1 MKGKGAKTIKKVV
14 SIILALAMV
23 VTGVNYTPVSVNAA
37 DRISIQL
44 NGKTYTVEKT
54 SSSIVGYVMGTA
66 DNKDDVNARFVFQWD
81 ASTGPRQVTA
91 VVKQGEETKE
101 TLENQTNGFG
111 IYIKNIQNYEDGDYV
126 ITITDNNAGSTQQAT
141 VKLTVSTYA
150 SDKAPDYSGVT
161 VADNDWTELGT
172 GAEGEKWYI
181 SNSYFTALKGSG
193 FRQMVSKGSE
203 LTYIDKDNITVTG
216 PAIGFGIPSQ
226 ENFESAWV
234 NDTKLAIGDKF
245 FKSKTNVPDVLALS
259 QDLFKDGEISYI
271 TVRYKDG
278 TDKIIPVK
286 RDKISLKPDLVTYID
301 IMGENR
307 TVGSTINFKVTVKN
321 EGEGDAVL
329 TTRNDTETN
338 LVLKWTN
345 NKTEKDW
352 YITPISM
359 YKSKNSS
366 PVLEPGD
373 EISHTFEVTLTAE
386 MLTGS
391 YMVGGI
397 VKLEGGLD
405 ATINESNTANNQ
417 SEEKVITV
425 LPEVTLANN
434 DGTITAEADVKS
446 GVTNYKLT
454 YVSGGNTVTV
464 ESNELTIEEGKVK
477 YTFTKNTAPDNNTE
491 VTVLNSD
498 TGDKI
503 AVAKAFADLVITGV
517 ETDGVATVGNVTGL
531 KINVKNIGV
540 APATSTENN
549 RVYYLVEALS
559 DYAGDV
565 EITKAYVDVADGLAP
580 NETTTV
586 EGIEI
591 KPKAAKEIKMYAY
604 ADEHNAVAESDNGV
618 SDKNRYEFSIN
629 PTLSGTLKV
638 ENVGGVVT
646 ATWAKNEASDEPLGY
661 VLSYYSNGVLK
672 TIETGNTTTTSVIS
686 EKIDYKSTIT
696 IASKYSYGNTVFAQQ
711 VALPD
716 LKIKSVQLSGGVSEN
731 QSEIYKGKMFS
742 VKVTF
747 ENVGITEVPKSSGY
761 VTPDT
766 GAMPDYGKRI
776 MVSLDGTTNVAG
788 YDDVGKKQFV
798 SEGVWQ
804 GVDINSEHSVTFDR
818 LVSPLEGATEFTV
831 KVDSPSFTGTEA
843 EGFIS
848 ESDETNNSL
857 TVTKNTVKLVEGK
870 EMDWTKFKS
879 TDVNNLDENGNPYI
893 IINNGSDKRYLEY
906 KVLDASI
913 TDVDYADIMTDV
925 SAYSGQFIRFLINNR
940 LPMVKSTG
948 GTITSKMYFA
958 QVSSYTAEN
967 YTKDMDADINY
978 GTERK
983 VNDGVLQTW
992 DGNGYQLYTR
1002 SFAAG
1007 KYYIVKVVN
1016 NDGTY
1021 LTLGLR
1027 IPGDMGNWVKAKASD
1042 NSDPDKVP
1050 VVYHDK
1056 NHLIE
1061 GTIYYDGSDLGL
1073 AGMAVYNSDH
1083 LALTIDGTKKINTNG
1098 NSNNWKMTIAYAS
1111 VDDKGKF
1118 IEQIANDTLAH
1129 IGTDPGT
1136 VELLP
1141 REELYSTQ
1149 GENTILIKLPELMQE
1164 LPIHSEL
1171 GGEKGSEYY
1180 ILKVYYDTENHPDEY
1195 VPVPL
1200 RIVGNIPEIEG
1211 VNGLTAGKK
1220 GDALTVSWTNSIT
1233 QEADGYLYDVLIY
1246 TCDKDGINEKLVKTE
1261 EGVQAGSH
1269 TYENL
1274 VPSREIDNTNFKV
1287 KVVAHWCEQVTDAED
1302 AVVTVIANLPNP
1314 LPGED
1319 PDRRE
1324 DKWVLIDGEY
1334 YLPINDGKGNETMAE
1349 VWYYTDEN
1357 MDAVIGYNDKYITL
1371 NGNEK
1376 YFVGSNTQ
1384 LFVQNDDETG
1394 RKFVAKTIYD
1404 TVYKG
1409 QLQMDAYRMFS
1420 VYEGGPASDGFYY
1433 YTVKVRDGENTDN
1446 TYNFYFRVKVTDNP
1460 TKRDNSEEWKLVK
1473 GTGTLPVKFN
1483 YSYEKQSKD
1492 NDGNNVME
1500 TVNKSLEINGTIE
1513 FYDAPDKTN
1522 TYAVTG
1528 YNSYYMSLI
1537 GKNDVYAG
1545 TNKGTNSVSM
1555 EIVNTGTEDNSSLIN
1570 TDSKGNIP
1578 AAELTYAQSEVYDS
1592 LYPGETQINA
1602 PTVFTVTNPTT
1613 YFMLKITGTAEDG
1626 TVTTKYLPI
1635 RITVN
1640 TGNVK
1645 LEGYQINTN
1654 TAKGAVSEFNPSYRV
1669 MSSADQVILGSD
1681 NKLHGVKGFGT
1692 IYGLKSRV
1700 ASASDMTVDSAN
1712 KNVYTYEATSMGIY
1726 ETGLFGMSNIKT
1738 EDTKRTY
1745 WALTFKH
1752 LNYSYAAL
1760 VSNYVLRAYAILDN
1774 GEIVYDNDSFGFGE
1788 SDVNIYNIATNLYE
1802 GKKMPNKAAHE
1813 FLFNNVISIVDI
1825 NNHIS
1830 QIGMAMLTNA
1840 GNENYTTVN
1849 NVYHDLFD
1857 YARGQEAYSGADE
1870 YTNRQTTGF
1879 VARSEVGS
1887 ESSLLQIL
1895 NTKTGTTYSN
1905 LIDWIAGE
1913 TTGLIHEKVV
1923 FTNNTVM
1930 N

>member
-44 NGKTYTVEKT
+44 NGKTYTVEST

-66 DNKDDVNARFVFQWD
+66 DNTSDVNARFVFQWD

-181 SNSYFTALKGSG
+181 SNSYFTALAGSG

-286 RDKISLKPDLVTYID
+286 RDKILLKPEV
-301 IMGENR
+301 
-307 TVGSTINFKVTVKN
+307 
-321 EGEGDAVL
+321 VL
-329 TTRNDTETN
+329 T
-338 LVLKWTN
+338 N
-345 NKTEKDW
+345 N
-352 YITPISM
+352 S
-359 YKSKNSS
+359 
-366 PVLEPGD
+366 
-373 EISHTFEVTLTAE
+373 
-386 MLTGS
+386 
-391 YMVGGI
+391 
-397 VKLEGGLD
+397 
-405 ATINESNTANNQ
+405 
-417 SEEKVITV
+417 
-425 LPEVTLANN
+425 
-434 DGTITAEADVKS
+434 GTITAEADVKS

-559 DYAGDV
+559 DYVGDV

-629 PTLSGTLKV
+629 PTLPGTLKV

-672 TIETGNTTTTSVIS
+672 KIETGNTTTTSVIR

-696 IASKYSYGNTVFAQQ
+696 IASKYSDGNAVFAQQ

-716 LKIKSVQLSGGVSEN
+716 LKIKSVQLSGGVSED
-731 QSEIYKGKMFS
+731 QAEIYKGKMFS

-747 ENVGITEVPKSSGY
+747 ENVGITEVPKSG
-761 VTPDT
+761 PDVNL
-766 GAMPDYGKRI
+766 DYGKWI

-788 YDDVGKKQFV
+788 YDDAGKTQFV

-804 GVDINSEHSVTFDR
+804 GVGINGEHSVTFDR
-818 LVSPLEGATEFTV
+818 LVSPLAGVTKFTV

-857 TVTKNTVKLVEGK
+857 TVTKNTVKPVEGK

-925 SAYSGQFIRFLINNR
+925 SAYSGQFIRFLINNG

-1129 IGTDPGT
+1129 IGTNPGT

-1409 QLQMDAYRMFS
+1409 QLQMDAYKMFS

-1460 TKRDNSEEWKLVK
+1460 TKRDNSEEWKLIK

-1492 NDGNNVME
+1492 NDGNTVME

-1578 AAELTYAQSEVYDS
+1578 AAGLSYAPSEVYDS

-1613 YFMLKITGTAEDG
+1613 YFMLKITGTAEGG

-1726 ETGLFGMSNIKT
+1726 ETGLFGKSNIKT

-1879 VARSEVGS
+1879 VARREVGS
-1887 ESSLLQIL
+1887 ESSLLQTL
-1895 NTKTGTTYSN
+1895 NTKTGTIYSN
-1905 LIDWIAGE
+1905 LFDWIAGE
-1913 TTGLIHEKVV
+1913 TTGLIHKKVV

>member
-44 NGKTYTVEKT
+44 NGKTYTVEIT

-66 DNKDDVNARFVFQWD
+66 DNTSDVNARFVFQWD
-81 ASTGPRQVTA
+81 ASTGPDKVTA

-101 TLENQTNGFG
+101 TLENQSNGFG

-181 SNSYFTALKGSG
+181 SNSYFKALAGTG

-226 ENFESAWV
+226 EKFESAWV

-245 FKSKTNVPDVLALS
+245 FKSNTNYPDVLALS

-286 RDKISLKPDLVTYID
+286 RDKILLKPEV
-301 IMGENR
+301 
-307 TVGSTINFKVTVKN
+307 
-321 EGEGDAVL
+321 VL
-329 TTRNDTETN
+329 T
-338 LVLKWTN
+338 N
-345 NKTEKDW
+345 N
-352 YITPISM
+352 S
-359 YKSKNSS
+359 
-366 PVLEPGD
+366 
-373 EISHTFEVTLTAE
+373 
-386 MLTGS
+386 
-391 YMVGGI
+391 
-397 VKLEGGLD
+397 
-405 ATINESNTANNQ
+405 
-417 SEEKVITV
+417 
-425 LPEVTLANN
+425 
-434 DGTITAEADVKS
+434 GTITAEADVKS

-618 SDKNRYEFSIN
+618 FDKNRYEFSIN

-672 TIETGNTTTTSVIS
+672 TIETGSTTTTSVIS

-788 YDDVGKKQFV
+788 YDDVGKTQFV

-804 GVDINSEHSVTFDR
+804 GVNINSEHSVTFDR

-857 TVTKNTVKLVEGK
+857 TVTKNTVKPVEGK

-925 SAYSGQFIRFLINNR
+925 SAYSGQFIRFLINNG

-992 DGNGYQLYTR
+992 DGNGYQLHTR

-1016 NDGTY
+1016 DDGTY

-1073 AGMAVYNSDH
+1073 AGMAVYNSNH
-1083 LALTIDGTKKINTNG
+1083 LALTTDGTKKINTNG
-1098 NSNNWKMTIAYAS
+1098 NNWKMTIAYAS

-1129 IGTDPGT
+1129 IGTNPGT

-1141 REELYSTQ
+1141 SKELYSTQ
-1149 GENTILIKLPELMQE
+1149 GENTIHIKLPELMQE
-1164 LPIHSEL
+1164 LPIHGEL
-1171 GGEKGSEYY
+1171 GGEKDSEYY

-1261 EGVQAGSH
+1261 KGVQAGSH

-1287 KVVAHWCEQVTDAED
+1287 KVVAHWCEQATDAED
-1302 AVVTVIANLPNP
+1302 AVVTVISNLPNP

-1334 YLPINDGKGNETMAE
+1334 YLPINNGKGNETRAE

-1460 TKRDNSEEWKLVK
+1460 AKRDNNEEWKLIK

-1492 NDGNNVME
+1492 NDGNTVME

-1570 TDSKGNIP
+1570 TDSEGNIP
-1578 AAELTYAQSEVYDS
+1578 AAELSYASSEVYDS

-1830 QIGMAMLTNA
+1830 QIGMAMLTKA

-1905 LIDWIAGE
+1905 LIDWIAGK

>member
-1 MKGKGAKTIKKVV
+1 
-14 SIILALAMV
+14 
-23 VTGVNYTPVSVNAA
+23 
-37 DRISIQL
+37 
-44 NGKTYTVEKT
+44 
-54 SSSIVGYVMGTA
+54 
-66 DNKDDVNARFVFQWD
+66 
-81 ASTGPRQVTA
+81 
-91 VVKQGEETKE
+91 
-101 TLENQTNGFG
+101 
-111 IYIKNIQNYEDGDYV
+111 
-126 ITITDNNAGSTQQAT
+126 
-141 VKLTVSTYA
+141 
-150 SDKAPDYSGVT
+150 
-161 VADNDWTELGT
+161 
-172 GAEGEKWYI
+172 
-181 SNSYFTALKGSG
+181 
-193 FRQMVSKGSE
+193 MVSKGSE

-286 RDKISLKPDLVTYID
+286 RDKILLKPEV
-301 IMGENR
+301 
-307 TVGSTINFKVTVKN
+307 
-321 EGEGDAVL
+321 VL
-329 TTRNDTETN
+329 T
-338 LVLKWTN
+338 N
-345 NKTEKDW
+345 N
-352 YITPISM
+352 S
-359 YKSKNSS
+359 
-366 PVLEPGD
+366 
-373 EISHTFEVTLTAE
+373 
-386 MLTGS
+386 
-391 YMVGGI
+391 
-397 VKLEGGLD
+397 
-405 ATINESNTANNQ
+405 
-417 SEEKVITV
+417 
-425 LPEVTLANN
+425 
-434 DGTITAEADVKS
+434 GTITAEADVKS
-446 GVTNYKLT
+446 GVTNYKFT

-646 ATWAKNEASDEPLGY
+646 AIWAKNEASDEPLGY

-672 TIETGNTTTTSVIS
+672 TIETGSTTTTSVIS

-788 YDDVGKKQFV
+788 YDDVGKTQFV

-804 GVDINSEHSVTFDR
+804 GVNINSEHSVTFDR

-857 TVTKNTVKLVEGK
+857 TVTKNTVKPVEGK

-925 SAYSGQFIRFLINNR
+925 SAYGGQFIKFLINNG

-992 DGNGYQLYTR
+992 DGNGYQLHTR

-1016 NDGTY
+1016 DDGTY

-1027 IPGDMGNWVKAKASD
+1027 IPGDMGNWVKAKARD

-1073 AGMAVYNSDH
+1073 AGMAVYNSNH
-1083 LALTIDGTKKINTNG
+1083 LALTTDGTKKINTNG
-1098 NSNNWKMTIAYAS
+1098 NWKMTIAYAS

-1118 IEQIANDTLAH
+1118 IEKIAKDTLDH
-1129 IGTDPGT
+1129 IGKDPGT
-1136 VELLP
+1136 VELSP
-1141 REELYSTQ
+1141 REEIYSTE
-1149 GENTILIKLPELMQE
+1149 GKNTILIKLPELMQE

-1171 GGEKGSEYY
+1171 GGEKDSEYY
-1180 ILKVYYDTENHPDEY
+1180 ILKVYYDTENHPDKY

-1200 RIVGNIPEIEG
+1200 KIVGNIPEIEG

-1287 KVVAHWCEQVTDAED
+1287 KVVVHWCEQVTDAED
-1302 AVVTVIANLPNP
+1302 AVVTVISNLPNP

-1334 YLPINDGKGNETMAE
+1334 YLPINNGKGNETRAE

-1409 QLQMDAYRMFS
+1409 QLQMDAYKMFS

-1460 TKRDNSEEWKLVK
+1460 TKRDNSEEWKLIK

-1492 NDGNNVME
+1492 NDGNTVME

-1578 AAELTYAQSEVYDS
+1578 AAELSYASSKVYDS

-1830 QIGMAMLTNA
+1830 QIGMAMLTKA

-1905 LIDWIAGE
+1905 LIDWIAGK

>member
-44 NGKTYTVEKT
+44 NGKTYTVEIT

-66 DNKDDVNARFVFQWD
+66 DNTSDVNARFVFQWD
-81 ASTGPRQVTA
+81 ASTGPDKVTA

-101 TLENQTNGFG
+101 TLENQSNGFG

-181 SNSYFTALKGSG
+181 SNSYFKALAGTG

-226 ENFESAWV
+226 EKFESAWV

-245 FKSKTNVPDVLALS
+245 FKSNTNYPDVLALS

-286 RDKISLKPDLVTYID
+286 RDKILLKPEV
-301 IMGENR
+301 
-307 TVGSTINFKVTVKN
+307 
-321 EGEGDAVL
+321 VL
-329 TTRNDTETN
+329 T
-338 LVLKWTN
+338 N
-345 NKTEKDW
+345 N
-352 YITPISM
+352 S
-359 YKSKNSS
+359 
-366 PVLEPGD
+366 
-373 EISHTFEVTLTAE
+373 
-386 MLTGS
+386 
-391 YMVGGI
+391 
-397 VKLEGGLD
+397 
-405 ATINESNTANNQ
+405 
-417 SEEKVITV
+417 
-425 LPEVTLANN
+425 
-434 DGTITAEADVKS
+434 GTITAEADVKS

-477 YTFTKNTAPDNNTE
+477 YIFTKNTAPDNNTE

-672 TIETGNTTTTSVIS
+672 TIETGSTTTTSVIS

-788 YDDVGKKQFV
+788 YDDVGKTQFV

-804 GVDINSEHSVTFDR
+804 GVNINSEHSVTFDR

-857 TVTKNTVKLVEGK
+857 TVTKNTVKPVEGK

-925 SAYSGQFIRFLINNR
+925 SAYGGQFIKFLINNG

-978 GTERK
+978 GIERK

-992 DGNGYQLYTR
+992 DGNGYQLHTR

-1016 NDGTY
+1016 DDGTY

-1027 IPGDMGNWVKAKASD
+1027 IPGDMGNWVKAKARD

-1073 AGMAVYNSDH
+1073 AGMAVYNSNH
-1083 LALTIDGTKKINTNG
+1083 LALTTDGTKKINTNG
-1098 NSNNWKMTIAYAS
+1098 NWKMTIAYAS

-1118 IEQIANDTLAH
+1118 IEKIAKDTLDH
-1129 IGTDPGT
+1129 IGKDPGT
-1136 VELLP
+1136 VELSP
-1141 REELYSTQ
+1141 REEIYSTE
-1149 GENTILIKLPELMQE
+1149 GKNTILIKLPELMQE

-1171 GGEKGSEYY
+1171 GGEKDSEYY
-1180 ILKVYYDTENHPDEY
+1180 ILKVYYDTENHPDKY

-1200 RIVGNIPEIEG
+1200 KIVGNIPEIEG

-1302 AVVTVIANLPNP
+1302 AVVTVISNLPNP

-1334 YLPINDGKGNETMAE
+1334 YLPINNGKGNETRAE

-1384 LFVQNDDETG
+1384 LFVQNDDETD

-1409 QLQMDAYRMFS
+1409 QLQMDAYKMFS

-1460 TKRDNSEEWKLVK
+1460 TKRDNSEEWKLIK

-1492 NDGNNVME
+1492 NDGNTVME

-1578 AAELTYAQSEVYDS
+1578 AAELSYASSKVYDS

-1726 ETGLFGMSNIKT
+1726 ETGLFGKSNIKT

-1830 QIGMAMLTNA
+1830 QIGMEMLTKA

-1879 VARSEVGS
+1879 VARKEVGS

-1895 NTKTGTTYSN
+1895 NTKTKTTYSN
-1905 LIDWIAGE
+1905 LIDWIAGK

>member
-14 SIILALAMV
+14 SIIWALAMV

-44 NGKTYTVEKT
+44 NGKTYTVERT

-66 DNKDDVNARFVFQWD
+66 DKTDDVNARFVFQWD
-81 ASTGPRQVTA
+81 ASTGPDKVTA

-101 TLENQTNGFG
+101 TLENLTNGFG

-126 ITITDNNAGSTQQAT
+126 ITITDNNAESTQQAI
-141 VKLTVSTYA
+141 VKLTVSTDA

-161 VADNDWTELGT
+161 VADNDWIELGT
-172 GAEGEKWYI
+172 GGEGEKWYI
-181 SNSYFTALKGSG
+181 SNSYFTALAGTG
-193 FRQMVSKGSE
+193 FKQMVSKGSE

-216 PAIGFGIPSQ
+216 PAIGFGIPSY
-226 ENFESAWV
+226 EKFESAWV

-245 FKSKTNVPDVLALS
+245 FKSKTNYPDVLALS

-286 RDKISLKPDLVTYID
+286 RDKILLKL
-301 IMGENR
+301 
-307 TVGSTINFKVTVKN
+307 VGS
-321 EGEGDAVL
+321 
-329 TTRNDTETN
+329 
-338 LVLKWTN
+338 
-345 NKTEKDW
+345 
-352 YITPISM
+352 
-359 YKSKNSS
+359 
-366 PVLEPGD
+366 
-373 EISHTFEVTLTAE
+373 
-386 MLTGS
+386 
-391 YMVGGI
+391 
-397 VKLEGGLD
+397 
-405 ATINESNTANNQ
+405 
-417 SEEKVITV
+417 
-425 LPEVTLANN
+425 
-434 DGTITAEADVKS
+434 
-446 GVTNYKLT
+446 
-454 YVSGGNTVTV
+454 
-464 ESNELTIEEGKVK
+464 
-477 YTFTKNTAPDNNTE
+477 
-491 VTVLNSD
+491 
-498 TGDKI
+498 
-503 AVAKAFADLVITGV
+503 
-517 ETDGVATVGNVTGL
+517 
-531 KINVKNIGV
+531 
-540 APATSTENN
+540 
-549 RVYYLVEALS
+549 
-559 DYAGDV
+559 
-565 EITKAYVDVADGLAP
+565 
-580 NETTTV
+580 
-586 EGIEI
+586 
-591 KPKAAKEIKMYAY
+591 
-604 ADEHNAVAESDNGV
+604 
-618 SDKNRYEFSIN
+618 
-629 PTLSGTLKV
+629 
-638 ENVGGVVT
+638 
-646 ATWAKNEASDEPLGY
+646 
-661 VLSYYSNGVLK
+661 
-672 TIETGNTTTTSVIS
+672 
-686 EKIDYKSTIT
+686 
-696 IASKYSYGNTVFAQQ
+696 
-711 VALPD
+711 
-716 LKIKSVQLSGGVSEN
+716 
-731 QSEIYKGKMFS
+731 
-742 VKVTF
+742 
-747 ENVGITEVPKSSGY
+747 
-761 VTPDT
+761 
-766 GAMPDYGKRI
+766 
-776 MVSLDGTTNVAG
+776 
-788 YDDVGKKQFV
+788 
-798 SEGVWQ
+798 
-804 GVDINSEHSVTFDR
+804 
-818 LVSPLEGATEFTV
+818 
-831 KVDSPSFTGTEA
+831 
-843 EGFIS
+843 
-848 ESDETNNSL
+848 
-857 TVTKNTVKLVEGK
+857 K

-925 SAYSGQFIRFLINNR
+925 SAYGGQFIKFLINNG

-992 DGNGYQLYTR
+992 DGNVYQLHTR

-1016 NDGTY
+1016 DDGTY

-1027 IPGDMGNWVKAKASD
+1027 IPGDMGNWVKAKARD

-1073 AGMAVYNSDH
+1073 AGMAVYNSNH
-1083 LALTIDGTKKINTNG
+1083 LALTTDGTKKINTNG
-1098 NSNNWKMTIAYAS
+1098 NWKMTIAYAS

-1118 IEQIANDTLAH
+1118 IEKIAKDTLDH
-1129 IGTDPGT
+1129 IGKDPGT
-1136 VELLP
+1136 VELSP
-1141 REELYSTQ
+1141 REEIYSTE
-1149 GENTILIKLPELMQE
+1149 GKNTILIKLPELMQE

-1171 GGEKGSEYY
+1171 GGEKDSEYY
-1180 ILKVYYDTENHPDEY
+1180 ILKVYYDTENHPDKY

-1200 RIVGNIPEIEG
+1200 KIVGNIPEIEG

-1302 AVVTVIANLPNP
+1302 AVVTVISNLPNP

-1334 YLPINDGKGNETMAE
+1334 YLPINNGKGNETRAE

-1409 QLQMDAYRMFS
+1409 QLQMDAYKMFS

-1460 TKRDNSEEWKLVK
+1460 TKRDNSEEWKFIK
-1473 GTGTLPVKFN
+1473 GTDTLPVKFK

-1492 NDGNNVME
+1492 NDGNTVME

-1570 TDSKGNIP
+1570 TDSEGNIP
-1578 AAELTYAQSEVYDS
+1578 AAELSYASSEVYDS

-1613 YFMLKITGTAEDG
+1613 YFMLKITGTAENG

-1830 QIGMAMLTNA
+1830 QIGMAMLTKA

-1895 NTKTGTTYSN
+1895 NTKTETTYSN

>member
-286 RDKISLKPDLVTYID
+286 RDKILLKPEV
-301 IMGENR
+301 
-307 TVGSTINFKVTVKN
+307 
-321 EGEGDAVL
+321 VL
-329 TTRNDTETN
+329 T
-338 LVLKWTN
+338 N
-345 NKTEKDW
+345 N
-352 YITPISM
+352 S
-359 YKSKNSS
+359 
-366 PVLEPGD
+366 
-373 EISHTFEVTLTAE
+373 
-386 MLTGS
+386 
-391 YMVGGI
+391 
-397 VKLEGGLD
+397 
-405 ATINESNTANNQ
+405 
-417 SEEKVITV
+417 
-425 LPEVTLANN
+425 
-434 DGTITAEADVKS
+434 GTITAEADVES

-517 ETDGVATVGNVTGL
+517 ETDGVAIVGNVTGL

-591 KPKAAKEIKMYAY
+591 KPTAAKEIKMYAY

-629 PTLSGTLKV
+629 PTLPGTLKV

-672 TIETGNTTTTSVIS
+672 KIETGNTTTTSVIR

-696 IASKYSYGNTVFAQQ
+696 IASKYSDGNAVFAQQ

-716 LKIKSVQLSGGVSEN
+716 LKIKSVQLSGGVSED
-731 QSEIYKGKMFS
+731 QAEIYKGKMFS

-747 ENVGITEVPKSSGY
+747 ENVGITEVPKSG
-761 VTPDT
+761 PDVNL
-766 GAMPDYGKRI
+766 DYGKWI

-788 YDDVGKKQFV
+788 YDDAGKTQFV

-804 GVDINSEHSVTFDR
+804 GVGINGEHSVTFDR
-818 LVSPLEGATEFTV
+818 LVSPLAGVTKFTV

-857 TVTKNTVKLVEGK
+857 TVTKNTVKPVEGK

-925 SAYSGQFIRFLINNR
+925 SAYSGQFIRFLINNG

-967 YTKDMDADINY
+967 YTRDMDADINY

-1409 QLQMDAYRMFS
+1409 QLQMDAYKMFS

-1578 AAELTYAQSEVYDS
+1578 AAGLSYAQSEVYDS

-1613 YFMLKITGTAEDG
+1613 YFMLKITGTAENG

-1879 VARSEVGS
+1879 VARREVGS

-1895 NTKTGTTYSN
+1895 NTKTGTIYSN
-1905 LIDWIAGE
+1905 LFDWIAGE

>member
-1 MKGKGAKTIKKVV
+1 M
-14 SIILALAMV
+14 
-23 VTGVNYTPVSVNAA
+23 N
-37 DRISIQL
+37 
-44 NGKTYTVEKT
+44 
-54 SSSIVGYVMGTA
+54 
-66 DNKDDVNARFVFQWD
+66 
-81 ASTGPRQVTA
+81 
-91 VVKQGEETKE
+91 
-101 TLENQTNGFG
+101 
-111 IYIKNIQNYEDGDYV
+111 
-126 ITITDNNAGSTQQAT
+126 
-141 VKLTVSTYA
+141 
-150 SDKAPDYSGVT
+150 
-161 VADNDWTELGT
+161 
-172 GAEGEKWYI
+172 
-181 SNSYFTALKGSG
+181 
-193 FRQMVSKGSE
+193 
-203 LTYIDKDNITVTG
+203 
-216 PAIGFGIPSQ
+216 
-226 ENFESAWV
+226 
-234 NDTKLAIGDKF
+234 TKLAIGDKF

-286 RDKISLKPDLVTYID
+286 RDKILLKPEV
-301 IMGENR
+301 
-307 TVGSTINFKVTVKN
+307 
-321 EGEGDAVL
+321 VL
-329 TTRNDTETN
+329 T
-338 LVLKWTN
+338 N
-345 NKTEKDW
+345 N
-352 YITPISM
+352 S
-359 YKSKNSS
+359 
-366 PVLEPGD
+366 
-373 EISHTFEVTLTAE
+373 
-386 MLTGS
+386 
-391 YMVGGI
+391 
-397 VKLEGGLD
+397 
-405 ATINESNTANNQ
+405 
-417 SEEKVITV
+417 
-425 LPEVTLANN
+425 
-434 DGTITAEADVKS
+434 GTITAEADVES

-517 ETDGVATVGNVTGL
+517 ETDGVAIVGNVTGL

-591 KPKAAKEIKMYAY
+591 KPTAAKEIKMYAY

-629 PTLSGTLKV
+629 PTLPGTLKV

-672 TIETGNTTTTSVIS
+672 KIETGNTTTTSVIR

-696 IASKYSYGNTVFAQQ
+696 IASKYSDGNAVFAQQ

-716 LKIKSVQLSGGVSEN
+716 LKIKSVQLSGGVSED
-731 QSEIYKGKMFS
+731 QAEIYKGKMFS

-747 ENVGITEVPKSSGY
+747 ENVGITEVPKSG
-761 VTPDT
+761 PDVNL
-766 GAMPDYGKRI
+766 DYGKWI

-788 YDDVGKKQFV
+788 YDDAGKTQFV

-804 GVDINSEHSVTFDR
+804 GVGINGEHSVTFDR
-818 LVSPLEGATEFTV
+818 LVSPLAGVTKFTV

-857 TVTKNTVKLVEGK
+857 TVTKNTVKPVEGK

-925 SAYSGQFIRFLINNR
+925 SAYSGQFIRFLINNG

-967 YTKDMDADINY
+967 YTRDMDADINY

-1409 QLQMDAYRMFS
+1409 QLQMDAYKMFS

-1578 AAELTYAQSEVYDS
+1578 AAGLSYAQSEVYDS

-1613 YFMLKITGTAEDG
+1613 YFMLKITGTAENG

-1879 VARSEVGS
+1879 VARREVGS

-1895 NTKTGTTYSN
+1895 NTKTGTIYSN
-1905 LIDWIAGE
+1905 LFDWIAGE

>member
-81 ASTGPRQVTA
+81 ASTGPDKVTA

-101 TLENQTNGFG
+101 TLENQPNGFG

-141 VKLTVSTYA
+141 VKLTVSTYV

-181 SNSYFTALKGSG
+181 SNSYFTALAGSE

-278 TDKIIPVK
+278 TDKFIPVK
-286 RDKISLKPDLVTYID
+286 RDKILLKPEV
-301 IMGENR
+301 
-307 TVGSTINFKVTVKN
+307 
-321 EGEGDAVL
+321 VL
-329 TTRNDTETN
+329 T
-338 LVLKWTN
+338 N
-345 NKTEKDW
+345 N
-352 YITPISM
+352 S
-359 YKSKNSS
+359 
-366 PVLEPGD
+366 
-373 EISHTFEVTLTAE
+373 
-386 MLTGS
+386 
-391 YMVGGI
+391 
-397 VKLEGGLD
+397 
-405 ATINESNTANNQ
+405 
-417 SEEKVITV
+417 
-425 LPEVTLANN
+425 
-434 DGTITAEADVKS
+434 GTITAEADVKS

-672 TIETGNTTTTSVIS
+672 TIETGSTTTTSVIS

-788 YDDVGKKQFV
+788 YDDVGKTQFV

-804 GVDINSEHSVTFDR
+804 GVNINSEHSVTFDR

-857 TVTKNTVKLVEGK
+857 TVTKNTVKPVEGK

-925 SAYSGQFIRFLINNR
+925 SAYSGQFIRFLINNG

-992 DGNGYQLYTR
+992 DGNGYQLHTR

-1016 NDGTY
+1016 DDGTY

-1073 AGMAVYNSDH
+1073 AGMAVYNGNH
-1083 LALTIDGTKKINTNG
+1083 LALTTDGTKKINTNG
-1098 NSNNWKMTIAYAS
+1098 NNWKMTIAYAS

-1129 IGTDPGT
+1129 IGTNPGT

-1141 REELYSTQ
+1141 SKELYSTQ
-1149 GENTILIKLPELMQE
+1149 GENTIHIKLPELMQE
-1164 LPIHSEL
+1164 LPIHGEL
-1171 GGEKGSEYY
+1171 GGEKDSEYY

-1261 EGVQAGSH
+1261 KGVQAGSH

-1287 KVVAHWCEQVTDAED
+1287 KVVAHWCEQATDAED
-1302 AVVTVIANLPNP
+1302 AVVTVISNLPNP

-1334 YLPINDGKGNETMAE
+1334 YLPINNGKGNETRAE

-1460 TKRDNSEEWKLVK
+1460 TKRDNNEEWKLIK

-1492 NDGNNVME
+1492 NDGNTVME

-1570 TDSKGNIP
+1570 TDSEGNIP
-1578 AAELTYAQSEVYDS
+1578 AAGLSYASSEVYDS

-1613 YFMLKITGTAEDG
+1613 YFMLKITGTAENG

-1830 QIGMAMLTNA
+1830 QIGMAMLTKA

-1905 LIDWIAGE
+1905 LIDWIAGK

>member
-14 SIILALAMV
+14 SIIWALAMV

-44 NGKTYTVEKT
+44 NGKTYTVERT

-66 DNKDDVNARFVFQWD
+66 DKTDDVNARFVFQWD
-81 ASTGPRQVTA
+81 ASTGPDKVTA

-101 TLENQTNGFG
+101 TLENLTNGFG

-126 ITITDNNAGSTQQAT
+126 ITITDNNAESTQQAI
-141 VKLTVSTYA
+141 VKLTVSTDA

-161 VADNDWTELGT
+161 VADNDWIELGT
-172 GAEGEKWYI
+172 GGEGEKWYI
-181 SNSYFTALKGSG
+181 SNSYFTALAGTG
-193 FRQMVSKGSE
+193 FKQMVSKGSE

-216 PAIGFGIPSQ
+216 PAIGFGIPSY
-226 ENFESAWV
+226 EKFESAWV

-245 FKSKTNVPDVLALS
+245 FKSKTNYPDVLALS

-286 RDKISLKPDLVTYID
+286 RDKILLKPEV
-301 IMGENR
+301 
-307 TVGSTINFKVTVKN
+307 
-321 EGEGDAVL
+321 VL
-329 TTRNDTETN
+329 T
-338 LVLKWTN
+338 N
-345 NKTEKDW
+345 N
-352 YITPISM
+352 S
-359 YKSKNSS
+359 
-366 PVLEPGD
+366 
-373 EISHTFEVTLTAE
+373 
-386 MLTGS
+386 
-391 YMVGGI
+391 
-397 VKLEGGLD
+397 
-405 ATINESNTANNQ
+405 
-417 SEEKVITV
+417 
-425 LPEVTLANN
+425 
-434 DGTITAEADVKS
+434 GTITAEADVKS

-549 RVYYLVEALS
+549 RVYYLVKALS

-672 TIETGNTTTTSVIS
+672 TIETGSTTTTSVIS

-788 YDDVGKKQFV
+788 YDDVGKTQFV

-804 GVDINSEHSVTFDR
+804 GVNINSEHSVTFDR

-857 TVTKNTVKLVEGK
+857 TVTKNTVKPVEGK

-925 SAYSGQFIRFLINNR
+925 SAYGGQFIKFLINNG

-992 DGNGYQLYTR
+992 DGNGYQLHTR

-1016 NDGTY
+1016 DDGTY

-1027 IPGDMGNWVKAKASD
+1027 IPGDMGNWVKAKARD

-1073 AGMAVYNSDH
+1073 AGMAVYNSNH
-1083 LALTIDGTKKINTNG
+1083 LALTTDGTKKINTNG
-1098 NSNNWKMTIAYAS
+1098 NWKMTIAYAS

-1118 IEQIANDTLAH
+1118 IEKIAKDTLDH
-1129 IGTDPGT
+1129 IGKDPGT
-1136 VELLP
+1136 VELSP
-1141 REELYSTQ
+1141 REEIYSTQ

-1171 GGEKGSEYY
+1171 GGEKDSEYY
-1180 ILKVYYDTENHPDEY
+1180 ILKVYYDTENHLDEY

-1269 TYENL
+1269 AYENL

-1302 AVVTVIANLPNP
+1302 AVVTVISNLPNP

-1394 RKFVAKTIYD
+1394 REFVAKTIYD

-1460 TKRDNSEEWKLVK
+1460 TKRDNSEEWKLIK
-1473 GTGTLPVKFN
+1473 GTDTLPVKFN

-1492 NDGNNVME
+1492 NDGNTVME

-1570 TDSKGNIP
+1570 TDSEGNIP
-1578 AAELTYAQSEVYDS
+1578 AAGLSYAPSEVYDS

-1626 TVTTKYLPI
+1626 TVTIKYLPI

-1700 ASASDMTVDSAN
+1700 ASTSDMTVDSAN

-1726 ETGLFGMSNIKT
+1726 ETGLFGKSNIKT

-1830 QIGMAMLTNA
+1830 QIGMAMLTKA

-1879 VARSEVGS
+1879 VARREVGS

>member
-81 ASTGPRQVTA
+81 ASTGPDKVTA

-101 TLENQTNGFG
+101 TLENQPNGFG

-141 VKLTVSTYA
+141 VKLTVSTYV

-181 SNSYFTALKGSG
+181 SNSYFTALAGSG

-286 RDKISLKPDLVTYID
+286 RDKILLKPEV
-301 IMGENR
+301 
-307 TVGSTINFKVTVKN
+307 
-321 EGEGDAVL
+321 VL
-329 TTRNDTETN
+329 T
-338 LVLKWTN
+338 N
-345 NKTEKDW
+345 N
-352 YITPISM
+352 S
-359 YKSKNSS
+359 
-366 PVLEPGD
+366 
-373 EISHTFEVTLTAE
+373 
-386 MLTGS
+386 
-391 YMVGGI
+391 
-397 VKLEGGLD
+397 
-405 ATINESNTANNQ
+405 
-417 SEEKVITV
+417 
-425 LPEVTLANN
+425 
-434 DGTITAEADVKS
+434 GTITAEADVKS

-672 TIETGNTTTTSVIS
+672 TIETGSTTTTSVIS

-788 YDDVGKKQFV
+788 YDDVGKTQFV

-804 GVDINSEHSVTFDR
+804 GVNINSEHSVTFDR

-857 TVTKNTVKLVEGK
+857 TVTKNTVKPVEGK

-925 SAYSGQFIRFLINNR
+925 SAYSGQFIRFLINNG

-992 DGNGYQLYTR
+992 DGNGYQLHTR

-1016 NDGTY
+1016 DDGTY

-1073 AGMAVYNSDH
+1073 AGMAVYNSNH
-1083 LALTIDGTKKINTNG
+1083 LALTTDGTKKINTNG
-1098 NSNNWKMTIAYAS
+1098 NNWKMTIAYAS

-1118 IEQIANDTLAH
+1118 IEKIANDTLAH
-1129 IGTDPGT
+1129 IGTNPGT

-1141 REELYSTQ
+1141 SKELYSTQ
-1149 GENTILIKLPELMQE
+1149 GENTIHIKLPELMQE
-1164 LPIHSEL
+1164 LPIHGEL
-1171 GGEKGSEYY
+1171 GGEKDSEYY

-1261 EGVQAGSH
+1261 KGVQAGSH

-1287 KVVAHWCEQVTDAED
+1287 KVVAHWCEQATDAED
-1302 AVVTVIANLPNP
+1302 AVVTVISNLPNP

-1334 YLPINDGKGNETMAE
+1334 YLPINNGKGNETRAE

-1460 TKRDNSEEWKLVK
+1460 AKRDNNEEWKLIK

-1492 NDGNNVME
+1492 NDGNTVME

-1570 TDSKGNIP
+1570 TDSEGNIP
-1578 AAELTYAQSEVYDS
+1578 AAELSYASSEVYDS

-1830 QIGMAMLTNA
+1830 QIGMAMLTKA

-1905 LIDWIAGE
+1905 LIDWIAGK

>member
-14 SIILALAMV
+14 SIIWALAMV

-44 NGKTYTVEKT
+44 NGKTYTVERT

-66 DNKDDVNARFVFQWD
+66 DKTDDVNARFVFQWD
-81 ASTGPRQVTA
+81 ASTGPDKVTA

-101 TLENQTNGFG
+101 TLENLTNGFG

-126 ITITDNNAGSTQQAT
+126 ITITDNNAESTQQAI
-141 VKLTVSTYA
+141 VKLTVSTDA

-161 VADNDWTELGT
+161 VADNDWIELGT
-172 GAEGEKWYI
+172 GGEGEKWYI
-181 SNSYFTALKGSG
+181 SNSYFTALAGTG
-193 FRQMVSKGSE
+193 FKQMVSKGSE

-216 PAIGFGIPSQ
+216 PAIGFGIPSY
-226 ENFESAWV
+226 EKFESAWV

-245 FKSKTNVPDVLALS
+245 FKSKTNYPDVLALS

-286 RDKISLKPDLVTYID
+286 RDKILLKPEV
-301 IMGENR
+301 
-307 TVGSTINFKVTVKN
+307 
-321 EGEGDAVL
+321 VL
-329 TTRNDTETN
+329 T
-338 LVLKWTN
+338 N
-345 NKTEKDW
+345 N
-352 YITPISM
+352 S
-359 YKSKNSS
+359 
-366 PVLEPGD
+366 
-373 EISHTFEVTLTAE
+373 
-386 MLTGS
+386 
-391 YMVGGI
+391 
-397 VKLEGGLD
+397 
-405 ATINESNTANNQ
+405 
-417 SEEKVITV
+417 
-425 LPEVTLANN
+425 
-434 DGTITAEADVKS
+434 GTITAEADVKS

-672 TIETGNTTTTSVIS
+672 TIETGSTTTTSVIS

-788 YDDVGKKQFV
+788 YDDVGKTQFV

-804 GVDINSEHSVTFDR
+804 GVNINSEHSVTFDR

-857 TVTKNTVKLVEGK
+857 TVTKNTVKPVEGK

-925 SAYSGQFIRFLINNR
+925 SAYGGQFIKFLINNG

-992 DGNGYQLYTR
+992 DGNGYQLHTR

-1016 NDGTY
+1016 DDGTY

-1027 IPGDMGNWVKAKASD
+1027 IPGDMGNWVKAKARD

-1073 AGMAVYNSDH
+1073 AGMAVYNSNH
-1083 LALTIDGTKKINTNG
+1083 LALTTDGTKKINTNG
-1098 NSNNWKMTIAYAS
+1098 NWKMTIAYAS

-1118 IEQIANDTLAH
+1118 IEKIAKDTLDH
-1129 IGTDPGT
+1129 IGKDPGT
-1136 VELLP
+1136 VELSP
-1141 REELYSTQ
+1141 REEIYSTQ

-1171 GGEKGSEYY
+1171 GGEKDSEYY
-1180 ILKVYYDTENHPDEY
+1180 ILKVYYDTENHLDEY

-1269 TYENL
+1269 AYENL

-1302 AVVTVIANLPNP
+1302 AVVTVISNLPNP

-1394 RKFVAKTIYD
+1394 REFVAKTIYD

-1460 TKRDNSEEWKLVK
+1460 TKRDNSEEWKLIK
-1473 GTGTLPVKFN
+1473 GTDTLPVKFN

-1492 NDGNNVME
+1492 NDGNTVME

-1570 TDSKGNIP
+1570 TDSEGNIP
-1578 AAELTYAQSEVYDS
+1578 AAGLSYAPSEVYDS

-1626 TVTTKYLPI
+1626 TVTIKYLPI

-1700 ASASDMTVDSAN
+1700 ASTSDMTVDSAN

-1726 ETGLFGMSNIKT
+1726 ETGLFGKSNIKT

-1830 QIGMAMLTNA
+1830 QIGMAMLTKA

-1879 VARSEVGS
+1879 VARREVGS

>member
-1 MKGKGAKTIKKVV
+1 MKGKGAKTIKKMV
-14 SIILALAMV
+14 SIILALVMV

-37 DRISIQL
+37 DGISIQL
-44 NGKTYTVEKT
+44 NGKTYTVEST
-54 SSSIVGYVMGTA
+54 LSSIDGYVMGTA
-66 DNKDDVNARFVFQWD
+66 DNTDDENARFVFQWD
-81 ASTGPRQVTA
+81 AENGPAAVTA
-91 VVKQGEETKE
+91 VIKQGEDTKK

-111 IYIKNIQNYEDGDYV
+111 IYIKDIQNYDDGDYV

-141 VKLTVSTYA
+141 VKLTVSTDA

-161 VADNDWTELGT
+161 VADDDWVELGT
-172 GAEGEKWYI
+172 GSEGEKWYI
-181 SNSYFTALKGSG
+181 ADSYFTALAGSG
-193 FRQMVSKGSE
+193 FKQLVSKGSE

-216 PAIGFGIPSQ
+216 PAIGFGIPTQ

-245 FKSKTNVPDVLALS
+245 FKSETNVPDVLALS

-271 TVRYKDG
+271 TVRYKDD

-301 IMGENR
+301 ISGENR

-345 NKTEKDW
+345 NKTEKD
-352 YITPISM
+352 YYVTPISK
-359 YKSKNSS
+359 YKSKNGS

-397 VKLEGGLD
+397 VKLENGLD

-417 SEEKVITV
+417 SEEKVITTI
-425 LPEVTLANN
+425 PEVALTNKS
-434 DGTITAEADVKS
+434 GTITAEADVES

-464 ESNELTIEEGKVK
+464 ESDELTIEDGKVK
-477 YTFTKNTAPDNNTE
+477 YTFPKNVALDNNTE
-491 VTVLNSD
+491 VILLNGD
-498 TGDKI
+498 TGAKI
-503 AVAKAFADLVITGV
+503 ALGKALADLVITAV
-517 ETDGVATVGNVTGL
+517 EADGPVILNTATPL
-531 KINVKNIGV
+531 KLHVKNIGV
-540 APATSTENN
+540 APATSTDADGI
-549 RVYYLVEALS
+549 YYSVGAVDGYADSVEF
-559 DYAGDV
+559 
-565 EITKAYVDVADGLAP
+565 TKAYNNAADGLAP

-591 KPKAAKEIKMYAY
+591 KPTVAKEIKLYAY
-604 ADEHNAVAESDNGV
+604 ADDRMTVAESDNGI
-618 SDKNRYEFSIN
+618 DNKNRYEFSIN
-629 PTLSGTLKV
+629 PTLPGTLKV
-638 ENVGGVVT
+638 ENVNGEVT

-672 TIETGNTTTTSVIS
+672 NIETGNATTTSVIS

-696 IASKYSYGNTVFAQQ
+696 IASKYSDGNAVFAQQ

-716 LKIKSVQLSGGVSEN
+716 LKIKSVQLSGGVSED
-731 QSEIYKGKMFS
+731 QTEIYKGKMFS

-747 ENVGITEVPKSSGY
+747 ENVGITEVPKSG
-761 VTPDT
+761 PDVSL
-766 GAMPDYGKRI
+766 DYGKWI

-788 YDDVGKKQFV
+788 YDDAGKTQFV

-804 GVDINSEHSVTFDR
+804 GVNVNSERSVTFDR
-818 LVSPLEGATEFTV
+818 LVSPATGATEFTV

-857 TVTKNTVKLVEGK
+857 TVTKNTVKAVGNK
-870 EMDWTKFKS
+870 DMDWTKFTS
-879 TDVNNLDENGNPYI
+879 SDANNLDENGNPYI
-893 IINNGSDKRYLEY
+893 VINNGSDKRYLEY
-906 KVLDASI
+906 KVLDTSI
-913 TDVDYADIMTDV
+913 TDVDYTDIMTTV
-925 SAYSGQFIRFLINNR
+925 SAYGGQYISFLIDNES
-940 LPMVKSTG
+940 PMVKSTDG
-948 GTITSKMYFA
+948 IVTSKMYFA

-967 YTKDMDADINY
+967 YTKDMDTDINY
-978 GTERK
+978 GTERT
-983 VNDGVLQTW
+983 VGDGVLQTW
-992 DGNGYQLYTR
+992 DGNGYQLHTR

-1016 NDGTY
+1016 DDGTY

-1056 NHLIE
+1056 NHSIE

-1073 AGMAVYNSDH
+1073 AGMSVYNSNH
-1083 LALTIDGTKKINTNG
+1083 LALTTDGTKTINTNG
-1098 NSNNWKMTIAYAS
+1098 NKWKMTIAYAS

-1118 IEQIANDTLAH
+1118 IEQIADDTLAH
-1129 IGTDPGT
+1129 IGKDPGT

-1141 REELYSTQ
+1141 SEELYSTQ

-1171 GGEKGSEYY
+1171 GGEKDSEYY

-1200 RIVGNIPEIEG
+1200 RIVGNIPEIED

-1246 TCDKDGINEKLVKTE
+1246 TCDKDGTNEHLVKTE

-1274 VPSREIDNTNFKV
+1274 VPSSEFDNTNFKV

-1302 AVVTVIANLPNP
+1302 AVVTVISNLPDP

-1334 YLPINDGKGNETMAE
+1334 YLPINDGNGNETMAE

-1357 MDAVIGYNDKYITL
+1357 MDAVIGYNGKYITL
-1371 NGNEK
+1371 NGNEQ

-1384 LFVQNDDETG
+1384 LFVQNDDEAG
-1394 RKFVAKTIYD
+1394 REFIAKTIYD

-1409 QLQMDAYRMFS
+1409 QLKMDAYKMFS
-1420 VYEGGPASDGFYY
+1420 LYEGGPASDGFYY

-1446 TYNFYFRVKVTDNP
+1446 AYNFYFRVKVTDNP
-1460 TKRDNSEEWKLVK
+1460 TKRDSNEEWKLIK
-1473 GTGTLPVKFN
+1473 GTSTLPVKFN
-1483 YSYEKQSKD
+1483 YSYEKQSED
-1492 NDGNNVME
+1492 NDGNVVME

-1537 GKNDVYAG
+1537 GENDVYAG

-1570 TDSKGNIP
+1570 TDSEGNIP
-1578 AAELTYAQSEVYDS
+1578 AAGLSYAPSVIYDS

-1726 ETGLFGMSNIKT
+1726 ETGLFGKSNIKT

-1830 QIGMAMLTNA
+1830 QIGMAMLTKA

-1879 VARSEVGS
+1879 VARREVGS
-1887 ESSLLQIL
+1887 ETSLLQTL

-1913 TTGLIHEKVV
+1913 TTGLIHKKVV
-1923 FTNNTVM
+1923 FTNNNVM

>member
-44 NGKTYTVEKT
+44 NGKTYTVEIT

-66 DNKDDVNARFVFQWD
+66 DNTSDVNARFVFQWD
-81 ASTGPRQVTA
+81 ASTGPDKVTA

-101 TLENQTNGFG
+101 TLENQSNGFG

-181 SNSYFTALKGSG
+181 SNSYFKALAGTG

-216 PAIGFGIPSQ
+216 PAIGFGILSQ
-226 ENFESAWV
+226 EKFESAWV

-245 FKSKTNVPDVLALS
+245 FKSNTNYPDVLALS

-286 RDKISLKPDLVTYID
+286 RDKILLKPEV
-301 IMGENR
+301 
-307 TVGSTINFKVTVKN
+307 
-321 EGEGDAVL
+321 VL
-329 TTRNDTETN
+329 T
-338 LVLKWTN
+338 N
-345 NKTEKDW
+345 N
-352 YITPISM
+352 S
-359 YKSKNSS
+359 
-366 PVLEPGD
+366 
-373 EISHTFEVTLTAE
+373 
-386 MLTGS
+386 
-391 YMVGGI
+391 
-397 VKLEGGLD
+397 
-405 ATINESNTANNQ
+405 
-417 SEEKVITV
+417 
-425 LPEVTLANN
+425 
-434 DGTITAEADVKS
+434 GTITAEADVKS

-672 TIETGNTTTTSVIS
+672 TIETGSTTTTSVIS

-788 YDDVGKKQFV
+788 YDDVGKTQFV

-804 GVDINSEHSVTFDR
+804 GVNINSEHSVTFDR

-857 TVTKNTVKLVEGK
+857 TVTKNTVKPVEGK

-925 SAYSGQFIRFLINNR
+925 SAYGGQFIKFLINNG

-992 DGNGYQLYTR
+992 DGNGYQLHTR

-1016 NDGTY
+1016 DDGTY

-1073 AGMAVYNSDH
+1073 AGMAVYNGNH
-1083 LALTIDGTKKINTNG
+1083 LALTTDGTKKINTNG
-1098 NSNNWKMTIAYAS
+1098 NNWKMTIAYAS

-1129 IGTDPGT
+1129 IGTNPGT

-1141 REELYSTQ
+1141 SKELYSTQ
-1149 GENTILIKLPELMQE
+1149 GENTIHIKLPELMQE
-1164 LPIHSEL
+1164 LPIHGEL
-1171 GGEKGSEYY
+1171 GGEKDSEYY

-1261 EGVQAGSH
+1261 KGVQAGSH

-1287 KVVAHWCEQVTDAED
+1287 KVVAHWCEQATDAED
-1302 AVVTVIANLPNP
+1302 AVVTVISNLPNP

-1334 YLPINDGKGNETMAE
+1334 YLPINNGKGNETRAE

-1460 TKRDNSEEWKLVK
+1460 TKRDNSEEWKLIK

-1492 NDGNNVME
+1492 NDGNTVME

-1570 TDSKGNIP
+1570 TDSEGNIP
-1578 AAELTYAQSEVYDS
+1578 AAELSYASSEVYDS

-1669 MSSADQVILGSD
+1669 MSSANQVILGSD

-1830 QIGMAMLTNA
+1830 QIGMAMLTKA

-1905 LIDWIAGE
+1905 LIDWIAGK

>member
-44 NGKTYTVEKT
+44 NGKTYTVEST

-66 DNKDDVNARFVFQWD
+66 DNTSDVNARFVFQWD

-126 ITITDNNAGSTQQAT
+126 ITITDNNAESTQQAT

-181 SNSYFTALKGSG
+181 SNSYFTALAGSG

-286 RDKISLKPDLVTYID
+286 RDKILLKPEV
-301 IMGENR
+301 
-307 TVGSTINFKVTVKN
+307 
-321 EGEGDAVL
+321 VL
-329 TTRNDTETN
+329 T
-338 LVLKWTN
+338 N
-345 NKTEKDW
+345 N
-352 YITPISM
+352 S
-359 YKSKNSS
+359 
-366 PVLEPGD
+366 
-373 EISHTFEVTLTAE
+373 
-386 MLTGS
+386 
-391 YMVGGI
+391 
-397 VKLEGGLD
+397 
-405 ATINESNTANNQ
+405 
-417 SEEKVITV
+417 
-425 LPEVTLANN
+425 
-434 DGTITAEADVKS
+434 GTITAEADVKS

-672 TIETGNTTTTSVIS
+672 TIETGSTTTTSVIS

-761 VTPDT
+761 VTPDM

-788 YDDVGKKQFV
+788 YDDVGKTQFV

-804 GVDINSEHSVTFDR
+804 GVNINSEHSVTFDR

-857 TVTKNTVKLVEGK
+857 TVTKNTVKPVEGK

-925 SAYSGQFIRFLINNR
+925 SAYGGQFIKFLINNG

-992 DGNGYQLYTR
+992 DGNGYQLHTR

-1016 NDGTY
+1016 DDGTY

-1027 IPGDMGNWVKAKASD
+1027 IPGDMGNWVKAKARD

-1073 AGMAVYNSDH
+1073 AGMAVYNSNH
-1083 LALTIDGTKKINTNG
+1083 LALTTDGTKKINTNG
-1098 NSNNWKMTIAYAS
+1098 NWKMTIAYAS

-1118 IEQIANDTLAH
+1118 IEKIAKDTLDH
-1129 IGTDPGT
+1129 IGKDPGT
-1136 VELLP
+1136 VELSP
-1141 REELYSTQ
+1141 REEIYSTE
-1149 GENTILIKLPELMQE
+1149 GKNTILIKLPELMQE

-1171 GGEKGSEYY
+1171 GGEKDSEYY
-1180 ILKVYYDTENHPDEY
+1180 ILKVYYDTENHPDKY

-1200 RIVGNIPEIEG
+1200 KIVGNIPEIEG

-1220 GDALTVSWTNSIT
+1220 RDALTVSWTNSIT

-1302 AVVTVIANLPNP
+1302 AVVTVISNLPNP

-1334 YLPINDGKGNETMAE
+1334 YLPINNGKGNETRAE

-1409 QLQMDAYRMFS
+1409 QLQMDAYKMFS

-1460 TKRDNSEEWKLVK
+1460 TKRDNSEEWKLIK

-1492 NDGNNVME
+1492 NDGNTVME

-1578 AAELTYAQSEVYDS
+1578 AAELSYASSKVYDS

-1700 ASASDMTVDSAN
+1700 ARASDMTVDSAN

-1830 QIGMAMLTNA
+1830 QIGMAMLTEA

-1905 LIDWIAGE
+1905 LIDWIAGK

>member
-44 NGKTYTVEKT
+44 NGKTYTVEST

-66 DNKDDVNARFVFQWD
+66 DNTSDVNARFVFQWD

-126 ITITDNNAGSTQQAT
+126 ITITDNNAESTQQAT

-181 SNSYFTALKGSG
+181 SNSYFTALAGSG

-286 RDKISLKPDLVTYID
+286 RDKILLKPEV
-301 IMGENR
+301 
-307 TVGSTINFKVTVKN
+307 
-321 EGEGDAVL
+321 VL
-329 TTRNDTETN
+329 T
-338 LVLKWTN
+338 N
-345 NKTEKDW
+345 N
-352 YITPISM
+352 S
-359 YKSKNSS
+359 
-366 PVLEPGD
+366 
-373 EISHTFEVTLTAE
+373 
-386 MLTGS
+386 
-391 YMVGGI
+391 
-397 VKLEGGLD
+397 
-405 ATINESNTANNQ
+405 
-417 SEEKVITV
+417 
-425 LPEVTLANN
+425 
-434 DGTITAEADVKS
+434 GTITAEADVES

-517 ETDGVATVGNVTGL
+517 ETDGVAIVGNVTGL

-591 KPKAAKEIKMYAY
+591 KPTAAKEIKMYAY

-629 PTLSGTLKV
+629 PTLPGTLKV

-672 TIETGNTTTTSVIS
+672 KIETGNTTTTSVIR

-696 IASKYSYGNTVFAQQ
+696 IASKYSDGNAVFAQQ

-716 LKIKSVQLSGGVSEN
+716 LKIKSVQLSGGVSED
-731 QSEIYKGKMFS
+731 QAEIYKGKMFS

-747 ENVGITEVPKSSGY
+747 ENVGITEVPKSG
-761 VTPDT
+761 PDVNL
-766 GAMPDYGKRI
+766 DYGKWI

-788 YDDVGKKQFV
+788 YDDAGKTQFV

-804 GVDINSEHSVTFDR
+804 GVGINGEHSVTFDR
-818 LVSPLEGATEFTV
+818 LVSPLAGVTKFTV

-857 TVTKNTVKLVEGK
+857 TVTKNTVKPVEGK

-925 SAYSGQFIRFLINNR
+925 SAYSGQFIRFLINNG

-967 YTKDMDADINY
+967 YTRDMDADINY

-1073 AGMAVYNSDH
+1073 AGIAVYNSDH

-1302 AVVTVIANLPNP
+1302 AVVTVISNLPNP

-1334 YLPINDGKGNETMAE
+1334 YLPINNGKGNETRAE

-1409 QLQMDAYRMFS
+1409 QLQMDAYKMFS

-1446 TYNFYFRVKVTDNP
+1446 AYNFYFRVKVTDNP
-1460 TKRDNSEEWKLVK
+1460 TKRDNSEKWKLIK
-1473 GTGTLPVKFN
+1473 GTSTLPVKFN

-1492 NDGNNVME
+1492 NDGNTVME

-1570 TDSKGNIP
+1570 TDSEGNIP
-1578 AAELTYAQSEVYDS
+1578 AAERSYASSKVYDS

-1726 ETGLFGMSNIKT
+1726 ETGLFGMSNIKA

-1830 QIGMAMLTNA
+1830 QIGMEMLTKA

-1879 VARSEVGS
+1879 VARKEVGS

-1905 LIDWIAGE
+1905 LIDWIAGK

>member
-44 NGKTYTVEKT
+44 NGKTYTVEIT

-66 DNKDDVNARFVFQWD
+66 DNTSDVNARFVFQWD
-81 ASTGPRQVTA
+81 ASTGPDKVTA

-101 TLENQTNGFG
+101 TLENQSNGFG

-181 SNSYFTALKGSG
+181 SNSYFKALAGTG

-226 ENFESAWV
+226 EKFESAWV

-245 FKSKTNVPDVLALS
+245 FKSNTNYPDVLALS

-286 RDKISLKPDLVTYID
+286 RDKILLKPEV
-301 IMGENR
+301 
-307 TVGSTINFKVTVKN
+307 
-321 EGEGDAVL
+321 VL
-329 TTRNDTETN
+329 T
-338 LVLKWTN
+338 N
-345 NKTEKDW
+345 N
-352 YITPISM
+352 S
-359 YKSKNSS
+359 
-366 PVLEPGD
+366 
-373 EISHTFEVTLTAE
+373 
-386 MLTGS
+386 
-391 YMVGGI
+391 
-397 VKLEGGLD
+397 
-405 ATINESNTANNQ
+405 
-417 SEEKVITV
+417 
-425 LPEVTLANN
+425 
-434 DGTITAEADVKS
+434 GTITAEADVKS

-672 TIETGNTTTTSVIS
+672 TIETGSTTTTSVIS

-788 YDDVGKKQFV
+788 YDDVGKTQFV

-804 GVDINSEHSVTFDR
+804 GVNINSEHSVTFDR

-857 TVTKNTVKLVEGK
+857 TVTKNTVKPVEGK

-925 SAYSGQFIRFLINNR
+925 SAYGGQFIKFLINNG

-992 DGNGYQLYTR
+992 DGNGYQLHTR

-1016 NDGTY
+1016 DDGTY

-1073 AGMAVYNSDH
+1073 AGMAVYNSNH
-1083 LALTIDGTKKINTNG
+1083 LALTTDGTKKINTNG
-1098 NSNNWKMTIAYAS
+1098 NNWKMTIAYAS

-1129 IGTDPGT
+1129 IGTNPGT

-1141 REELYSTQ
+1141 SKELYSTQ
-1149 GENTILIKLPELMQE
+1149 GENTIHIKLPELMQE
-1164 LPIHSEL
+1164 LPIHGEL
-1171 GGEKGSEYY
+1171 GGEKDSEYY

-1261 EGVQAGSH
+1261 KGVQAGSH

-1287 KVVAHWCEQVTDAED
+1287 KVVAHWCEQATDAED
-1302 AVVTVIANLPNP
+1302 AVVTVISNLPNP

-1334 YLPINDGKGNETMAE
+1334 YLPINNGKGNETRAE

-1384 LFVQNDDETG
+1384 LFVQNDDETD

-1460 TKRDNSEEWKLVK
+1460 AKRDNNEEWKLIK

-1492 NDGNNVME
+1492 NDGNTVME

-1555 EIVNTGTEDNSSLIN
+1555 EIFNTGTEDNSSLIN
-1570 TDSKGNIP
+1570 TDSEGNIP
-1578 AAELTYAQSEVYDS
+1578 AAGLSYAPSEVYDS

-1613 YFMLKITGTAEDG
+1613 YFMLKITGTAENG

-1830 QIGMAMLTNA
+1830 QIGMAMLTKA

-1905 LIDWIAGE
+1905 LIDWIAGK

>member
-81 ASTGPRQVTA
+81 ASTGPDKVTA

-101 TLENQTNGFG
+101 TLENQPNGFG

-181 SNSYFTALKGSG
+181 SNSYFKALAGTG

-226 ENFESAWV
+226 EKFESAWV

-245 FKSKTNVPDVLALS
+245 FKSNTNYPDVLALS

-286 RDKISLKPDLVTYID
+286 RDKILLKPEV
-301 IMGENR
+301 
-307 TVGSTINFKVTVKN
+307 
-321 EGEGDAVL
+321 VL
-329 TTRNDTETN
+329 T
-338 LVLKWTN
+338 N
-345 NKTEKDW
+345 N
-352 YITPISM
+352 S
-359 YKSKNSS
+359 
-366 PVLEPGD
+366 
-373 EISHTFEVTLTAE
+373 
-386 MLTGS
+386 
-391 YMVGGI
+391 
-397 VKLEGGLD
+397 
-405 ATINESNTANNQ
+405 
-417 SEEKVITV
+417 
-425 LPEVTLANN
+425 
-434 DGTITAEADVKS
+434 GTITAEADVKS

-672 TIETGNTTTTSVIS
+672 TIETGSTTTTSVIS

-788 YDDVGKKQFV
+788 YDDVGKTQFV

-804 GVDINSEHSVTFDR
+804 GVNINSEHSVTFDR

-857 TVTKNTVKLVEGK
+857 TVTKNTVKPVEGK

-925 SAYSGQFIRFLINNR
+925 SAYGGQFIKFLINNG

-992 DGNGYQLYTR
+992 DGNGYQLHTR

-1016 NDGTY
+1016 DDGTY

-1073 AGMAVYNSDH
+1073 AGMAVYNGNH
-1083 LALTIDGTKKINTNG
+1083 LALTTDGTKKINTNG
-1098 NSNNWKMTIAYAS
+1098 NNWKMTIAYAS

-1129 IGTDPGT
+1129 IGTNPGT

-1141 REELYSTQ
+1141 SKELYSTQ
-1149 GENTILIKLPELMQE
+1149 GENTIHIKLPELMQE
-1164 LPIHSEL
+1164 LPIHGEL
-1171 GGEKGSEYY
+1171 GGEKDSEYY

-1261 EGVQAGSH
+1261 KGVQAGSH

-1287 KVVAHWCEQVTDAED
+1287 KVVAHWCEQATDAED
-1302 AVVTVIANLPNP
+1302 AVVTVISNLPNP

-1334 YLPINDGKGNETMAE
+1334 YLPINNGKGNETRAE

-1460 TKRDNSEEWKLVK
+1460 AKRDNNEEWKLIK

-1492 NDGNNVME
+1492 NDGNTVME

-1570 TDSKGNIP
+1570 TDSEGNIP
-1578 AAELTYAQSEVYDS
+1578 AAELSYASSEVYDS

-1830 QIGMAMLTNA
+1830 QIGMAMLTKA

-1905 LIDWIAGE
+1905 LIDWIAGK

>member
-44 NGKTYTVEKT
+44 NGKTYTVEST

-66 DNKDDVNARFVFQWD
+66 DNTSDVNARFVFQWD

-181 SNSYFTALKGSG
+181 SNSYFTALAGSG

-286 RDKISLKPDLVTYID
+286 RDKILLKPEV
-301 IMGENR
+301 
-307 TVGSTINFKVTVKN
+307 
-321 EGEGDAVL
+321 VL
-329 TTRNDTETN
+329 T
-338 LVLKWTN
+338 N
-345 NKTEKDW
+345 N
-352 YITPISM
+352 S
-359 YKSKNSS
+359 
-366 PVLEPGD
+366 
-373 EISHTFEVTLTAE
+373 
-386 MLTGS
+386 
-391 YMVGGI
+391 
-397 VKLEGGLD
+397 
-405 ATINESNTANNQ
+405 
-417 SEEKVITV
+417 
-425 LPEVTLANN
+425 
-434 DGTITAEADVKS
+434 GTITAEADVKS

-559 DYAGDV
+559 DYVGDV

-629 PTLSGTLKV
+629 PTLPGTLKV

-672 TIETGNTTTTSVIS
+672 KIETGNTTTTSVIR

-696 IASKYSYGNTVFAQQ
+696 IASKYSDGNAVFAQQ

-716 LKIKSVQLSGGVSEN
+716 LKIKSVQLSGGVSED
-731 QSEIYKGKMFS
+731 QAEIYKGKMFS

-747 ENVGITEVPKSSGY
+747 ENVGITEVPKSG
-761 VTPDT
+761 PDVNL
-766 GAMPDYGKRI
+766 DYGKWI

-788 YDDVGKKQFV
+788 YDDAGKTQFV

-804 GVDINSEHSVTFDR
+804 GVGINGEHSVTFDR
-818 LVSPLEGATEFTV
+818 LVSPLAGVTKFTV

-857 TVTKNTVKLVEGK
+857 TVTKNTVKPVEGK

-925 SAYSGQFIRFLINNR
+925 SAYSGQFIRFLINNG

-1129 IGTDPGT
+1129 IGTNPGT

-1409 QLQMDAYRMFS
+1409 QLQMDAYKMFS

-1446 TYNFYFRVKVTDNP
+1446 TYNLYFRVKVTDNP
-1460 TKRDNSEEWKLVK
+1460 TKRDNSEEWKLIK

-1492 NDGNNVME
+1492 NDGNTVME

-1578 AAELTYAQSEVYDS
+1578 AAGLSYAPSEVYDS

-1613 YFMLKITGTAEDG
+1613 YFMLKITGTAEGG

-1726 ETGLFGMSNIKT
+1726 ETGLFGKSNIKT

-1879 VARSEVGS
+1879 VARREVGS
-1887 ESSLLQIL
+1887 ESSLLQTL
-1895 NTKTGTTYSN
+1895 NTKTGTIYSN
-1905 LIDWIAGE
+1905 LFDWIAGE
-1913 TTGLIHEKVV
+1913 TTGLIHKKVV

>member
-1 MKGKGAKTIKKVV
+1 MKGKGAKTIKKVA

-66 DNKDDVNARFVFQWD
+66 DNTSDVNARFVFQWD
-81 ASTGPRQVTA
+81 ASTGPDKVTA

-286 RDKISLKPDLVTYID
+286 RDKILLKPEV
-301 IMGENR
+301 
-307 TVGSTINFKVTVKN
+307 
-321 EGEGDAVL
+321 VL
-329 TTRNDTETN
+329 T
-338 LVLKWTN
+338 N
-345 NKTEKDW
+345 N
-352 YITPISM
+352 S
-359 YKSKNSS
+359 
-366 PVLEPGD
+366 
-373 EISHTFEVTLTAE
+373 
-386 MLTGS
+386 
-391 YMVGGI
+391 
-397 VKLEGGLD
+397 
-405 ATINESNTANNQ
+405 
-417 SEEKVITV
+417 
-425 LPEVTLANN
+425 
-434 DGTITAEADVKS
+434 GTITAEADVKS
-446 GVTNYKLT
+446 GVTNYKFT

-646 ATWAKNEASDEPLGY
+646 AIWAKNEASDEPLGY

-672 TIETGNTTTTSVIS
+672 TIETGSTTTTSVIS

-788 YDDVGKKQFV
+788 YDDVGKTQFV

-804 GVDINSEHSVTFDR
+804 GVNINSEHSVTFDR

-857 TVTKNTVKLVEGK
+857 TVTKNTVKPVEGK

-925 SAYSGQFIRFLINNR
+925 SAYGGQFIKFLINNG

-992 DGNGYQLYTR
+992 DGNGYQLHTR

-1016 NDGTY
+1016 DDGTY

-1027 IPGDMGNWVKAKASD
+1027 IPGDMGNWVKAKARD

-1073 AGMAVYNSDH
+1073 AGMAVYNSNH
-1083 LALTIDGTKKINTNG
+1083 LALTTDGTKKINTNG
-1098 NSNNWKMTIAYAS
+1098 NWKMTIAYAS

-1118 IEQIANDTLAH
+1118 IEKIAKDTLDH
-1129 IGTDPGT
+1129 IGKDPGT
-1136 VELLP
+1136 VELSP
-1141 REELYSTQ
+1141 REEIYSTE
-1149 GENTILIKLPELMQE
+1149 GKNTILIKLPELMQE

-1171 GGEKGSEYY
+1171 GGEKDSEYY
-1180 ILKVYYDTENHPDEY
+1180 ILKVYYDTENHPDKY

-1200 RIVGNIPEIEG
+1200 KIVGNIPEIEG

-1287 KVVAHWCEQVTDAED
+1287 KVVVHWCEQVTDAED
-1302 AVVTVIANLPNP
+1302 AVVTVISNLPNP

-1334 YLPINDGKGNETMAE
+1334 YLPINNGKGNETRAE

-1409 QLQMDAYRMFS
+1409 QLQMDAYKMFS

-1460 TKRDNSEEWKLVK
+1460 TKRDNSEEWKLIK

-1492 NDGNNVME
+1492 NDGNTVME

-1578 AAELTYAQSEVYDS
+1578 AAELSYASSKVYDS

-1830 QIGMAMLTNA
+1830 QIGMAMLTKA

-1905 LIDWIAGE
+1905 LIDWIAGK

>member
-1 MKGKGAKTIKKVV
+1 MKGKGAKTIKKVA

-66 DNKDDVNARFVFQWD
+66 DNTSDVNARFVFQWD
-81 ASTGPRQVTA
+81 ASTGPDKVTA

-286 RDKISLKPDLVTYID
+286 RDKILLKPEV
-301 IMGENR
+301 
-307 TVGSTINFKVTVKN
+307 
-321 EGEGDAVL
+321 VL
-329 TTRNDTETN
+329 T
-338 LVLKWTN
+338 N
-345 NKTEKDW
+345 N
-352 YITPISM
+352 S
-359 YKSKNSS
+359 
-366 PVLEPGD
+366 
-373 EISHTFEVTLTAE
+373 
-386 MLTGS
+386 
-391 YMVGGI
+391 
-397 VKLEGGLD
+397 
-405 ATINESNTANNQ
+405 
-417 SEEKVITV
+417 
-425 LPEVTLANN
+425 
-434 DGTITAEADVKS
+434 GTITAEADVKS
-446 GVTNYKLT
+446 GVTNYKFT

-646 ATWAKNEASDEPLGY
+646 AIWAKNEASDEPLGY

-672 TIETGNTTTTSVIS
+672 TIETGSTTTTSVIS

-788 YDDVGKKQFV
+788 YDDVGKTQFV

-804 GVDINSEHSVTFDR
+804 GVNINSEHSVTFDR

-857 TVTKNTVKLVEGK
+857 TVTKNTVKPVEGK

-925 SAYSGQFIRFLINNR
+925 SAYGGQFIKFLINNG

-992 DGNGYQLYTR
+992 DGNGYQLHTR

-1016 NDGTY
+1016 DDGTY

-1027 IPGDMGNWVKAKASD
+1027 IPGDMGNWVKAKARD

-1073 AGMAVYNSDH
+1073 AVYNSNH
-1083 LALTIDGTKKINTNG
+1083 LALTTDGTKKINTNG
-1098 NSNNWKMTIAYAS
+1098 NWKMTIAYAS

-1118 IEQIANDTLAH
+1118 IEKIAKDTLDH
-1129 IGTDPGT
+1129 IGKDPGT
-1136 VELLP
+1136 VELSP
-1141 REELYSTQ
+1141 REEIYSTE
-1149 GENTILIKLPELMQE
+1149 GKNTILIKLPELMQE

-1171 GGEKGSEYY
+1171 GGEKDSEYY
-1180 ILKVYYDTENHPDEY
+1180 ILKVYYDTENHPDKY

-1200 RIVGNIPEIEG
+1200 KIVGNIPEIEG

-1287 KVVAHWCEQVTDAED
+1287 KVVVHWCEQVTDAED
-1302 AVVTVIANLPNP
+1302 AVVTVISNLPNP

-1334 YLPINDGKGNETMAE
+1334 YLPINNGKGNETRAE

-1409 QLQMDAYRMFS
+1409 QLQMDAYKMFS

-1460 TKRDNSEEWKLVK
+1460 TKRDNSEEWKLIK

-1492 NDGNNVME
+1492 NDGNTVME

-1578 AAELTYAQSEVYDS
+1578 AAELSYASSKVYDS

-1830 QIGMAMLTNA
+1830 QIGMAMLTKA

-1905 LIDWIAGE
+1905 LIDWIAGK

>member
-1 MKGKGAKTIKKVV
+1 MFV
-14 SIILALAMV
+14 
-23 VTGVNYTPVSVNAA
+23 
-37 DRISIQL
+37 QL
-44 NGKTYTVEKT
+44 
-54 SSSIVGYVMGTA
+54 
-66 DNKDDVNARFVFQWD
+66 
-81 ASTGPRQVTA
+81 
-91 VVKQGEETKE
+91 
-101 TLENQTNGFG
+101 
-111 IYIKNIQNYEDGDYV
+111 
-126 ITITDNNAGSTQQAT
+126 
-141 VKLTVSTYA
+141 
-150 SDKAPDYSGVT
+150 
-161 VADNDWTELGT
+161 
-172 GAEGEKWYI
+172 
-181 SNSYFTALKGSG
+181 
-193 FRQMVSKGSE
+193 
-203 LTYIDKDNITVTG
+203 
-216 PAIGFGIPSQ
+216 
-226 ENFESAWV
+226 
-234 NDTKLAIGDKF
+234 
-245 FKSKTNVPDVLALS
+245 
-259 QDLFKDGEISYI
+259 LFHL
-271 TVRYKDG
+271 
-278 TDKIIPVK
+278 KIIPVK
-286 RDKISLKPDLVTYID
+286 RDKILLKL
-301 IMGENR
+301 
-307 TVGSTINFKVTVKN
+307 VGS
-321 EGEGDAVL
+321 
-329 TTRNDTETN
+329 
-338 LVLKWTN
+338 
-345 NKTEKDW
+345 
-352 YITPISM
+352 
-359 YKSKNSS
+359 
-366 PVLEPGD
+366 
-373 EISHTFEVTLTAE
+373 
-386 MLTGS
+386 
-391 YMVGGI
+391 
-397 VKLEGGLD
+397 
-405 ATINESNTANNQ
+405 
-417 SEEKVITV
+417 
-425 LPEVTLANN
+425 
-434 DGTITAEADVKS
+434 
-446 GVTNYKLT
+446 
-454 YVSGGNTVTV
+454 
-464 ESNELTIEEGKVK
+464 
-477 YTFTKNTAPDNNTE
+477 
-491 VTVLNSD
+491 
-498 TGDKI
+498 
-503 AVAKAFADLVITGV
+503 
-517 ETDGVATVGNVTGL
+517 
-531 KINVKNIGV
+531 
-540 APATSTENN
+540 
-549 RVYYLVEALS
+549 
-559 DYAGDV
+559 
-565 EITKAYVDVADGLAP
+565 
-580 NETTTV
+580 
-586 EGIEI
+586 
-591 KPKAAKEIKMYAY
+591 
-604 ADEHNAVAESDNGV
+604 
-618 SDKNRYEFSIN
+618 
-629 PTLSGTLKV
+629 
-638 ENVGGVVT
+638 
-646 ATWAKNEASDEPLGY
+646 
-661 VLSYYSNGVLK
+661 
-672 TIETGNTTTTSVIS
+672 
-686 EKIDYKSTIT
+686 
-696 IASKYSYGNTVFAQQ
+696 
-711 VALPD
+711 
-716 LKIKSVQLSGGVSEN
+716 
-731 QSEIYKGKMFS
+731 
-742 VKVTF
+742 
-747 ENVGITEVPKSSGY
+747 
-761 VTPDT
+761 
-766 GAMPDYGKRI
+766 
-776 MVSLDGTTNVAG
+776 
-788 YDDVGKKQFV
+788 
-798 SEGVWQ
+798 
-804 GVDINSEHSVTFDR
+804 
-818 LVSPLEGATEFTV
+818 
-831 KVDSPSFTGTEA
+831 
-843 EGFIS
+843 
-848 ESDETNNSL
+848 
-857 TVTKNTVKLVEGK
+857 K

-925 SAYSGQFIRFLINNR
+925 SAYGGQFIKFLINNG

-992 DGNGYQLYTR
+992 DGNGYQLHTR

-1016 NDGTY
+1016 DDGTY

-1027 IPGDMGNWVKAKASD
+1027 IPGDMGNWVKAKARD

-1073 AGMAVYNSDH
+1073 AGMAVYNSNH
-1083 LALTIDGTKKINTNG
+1083 LALTTDGTKKINTNG
-1098 NSNNWKMTIAYAS
+1098 NWKMTIAYAS

-1118 IEQIANDTLAH
+1118 IEKIAKDTLDH
-1129 IGTDPGT
+1129 IGKDPGT
-1136 VELLP
+1136 VELSP
-1141 REELYSTQ
+1141 REEIYSTE
-1149 GENTILIKLPELMQE
+1149 GKNTILIKLPELMQE

-1171 GGEKGSEYY
+1171 GGEKDSEYY
-1180 ILKVYYDTENHPDEY
+1180 ILKVYYDTENHPDKY

-1200 RIVGNIPEIEG
+1200 KIVGNIPEIEG
-1211 VNGLTAGKK
+1211 VNGLIAGKK

-1302 AVVTVIANLPNP
+1302 AVVTVISNLPNP

-1334 YLPINDGKGNETMAE
+1334 YLPINNGKGNETRAE

-1409 QLQMDAYRMFS
+1409 QLQMDAYKMFS

-1460 TKRDNSEEWKLVK
+1460 TKRDNSEEWKFIK
-1473 GTGTLPVKFN
+1473 GTDTLPVKFK

-1492 NDGNNVME
+1492 NDGNTVME

-1570 TDSKGNIP
+1570 TDSEGNIP
-1578 AAELTYAQSEVYDS
+1578 AAELSYASSEVYDS

-1613 YFMLKITGTAEDG
+1613 YFMLKITGTAENG

-1830 QIGMAMLTNA
+1830 QIGMAMLTKA

-1895 NTKTGTTYSN
+1895 NTKTETTYSN

>member
-14 SIILALAMV
+14 SIIWALAMV

-44 NGKTYTVEKT
+44 NGKTYTVERT

-66 DNKDDVNARFVFQWD
+66 DKTDDVNARFVFQWD
-81 ASTGPRQVTA
+81 ASTGPDKVTA

-101 TLENQTNGFG
+101 TLENLTNGFG

-126 ITITDNNAGSTQQAT
+126 ITITDNNAESTQQAI
-141 VKLTVSTYA
+141 VKLTVSTDA

-161 VADNDWTELGT
+161 VADNDWIELGT
-172 GAEGEKWYI
+172 GGEGEKWYI
-181 SNSYFTALKGSG
+181 SNSYFTALAGTG
-193 FRQMVSKGSE
+193 FKQMVSKGSE

-216 PAIGFGIPSQ
+216 PAIGFGIPSY
-226 ENFESAWV
+226 EKFESAWV

-245 FKSKTNVPDVLALS
+245 FKSKTNYPDVLALS

-286 RDKISLKPDLVTYID
+286 RDKILLKL
-301 IMGENR
+301 
-307 TVGSTINFKVTVKN
+307 VGS
-321 EGEGDAVL
+321 
-329 TTRNDTETN
+329 
-338 LVLKWTN
+338 
-345 NKTEKDW
+345 
-352 YITPISM
+352 
-359 YKSKNSS
+359 
-366 PVLEPGD
+366 
-373 EISHTFEVTLTAE
+373 
-386 MLTGS
+386 
-391 YMVGGI
+391 
-397 VKLEGGLD
+397 
-405 ATINESNTANNQ
+405 
-417 SEEKVITV
+417 
-425 LPEVTLANN
+425 
-434 DGTITAEADVKS
+434 
-446 GVTNYKLT
+446 
-454 YVSGGNTVTV
+454 
-464 ESNELTIEEGKVK
+464 
-477 YTFTKNTAPDNNTE
+477 
-491 VTVLNSD
+491 
-498 TGDKI
+498 
-503 AVAKAFADLVITGV
+503 
-517 ETDGVATVGNVTGL
+517 
-531 KINVKNIGV
+531 
-540 APATSTENN
+540 
-549 RVYYLVEALS
+549 
-559 DYAGDV
+559 
-565 EITKAYVDVADGLAP
+565 
-580 NETTTV
+580 
-586 EGIEI
+586 
-591 KPKAAKEIKMYAY
+591 
-604 ADEHNAVAESDNGV
+604 
-618 SDKNRYEFSIN
+618 
-629 PTLSGTLKV
+629 
-638 ENVGGVVT
+638 
-646 ATWAKNEASDEPLGY
+646 
-661 VLSYYSNGVLK
+661 
-672 TIETGNTTTTSVIS
+672 
-686 EKIDYKSTIT
+686 
-696 IASKYSYGNTVFAQQ
+696 
-711 VALPD
+711 
-716 LKIKSVQLSGGVSEN
+716 
-731 QSEIYKGKMFS
+731 
-742 VKVTF
+742 
-747 ENVGITEVPKSSGY
+747 
-761 VTPDT
+761 
-766 GAMPDYGKRI
+766 
-776 MVSLDGTTNVAG
+776 
-788 YDDVGKKQFV
+788 
-798 SEGVWQ
+798 
-804 GVDINSEHSVTFDR
+804 
-818 LVSPLEGATEFTV
+818 
-831 KVDSPSFTGTEA
+831 
-843 EGFIS
+843 
-848 ESDETNNSL
+848 
-857 TVTKNTVKLVEGK
+857 K

-925 SAYSGQFIRFLINNR
+925 SAYGGQFIKFLINNG

-992 DGNGYQLYTR
+992 DGNGYQLHTR

-1016 NDGTY
+1016 DDGTY

-1027 IPGDMGNWVKAKASD
+1027 IPGDMGNWVKAKARD

-1073 AGMAVYNSDH
+1073 AGMAVYNSNH
-1083 LALTIDGTKKINTNG
+1083 LALTTDGTKKINTNG
-1098 NSNNWKMTIAYAS
+1098 NWKMTIAYAS

-1118 IEQIANDTLAH
+1118 IEKIAKDTLDH
-1129 IGTDPGT
+1129 IGKDPGT
-1136 VELLP
+1136 VELSP
-1141 REELYSTQ
+1141 REEIYSTE
-1149 GENTILIKLPELMQE
+1149 GKNTILIKLPELMQE

-1171 GGEKGSEYY
+1171 GGEKDSEYY
-1180 ILKVYYDTENHPDEY
+1180 ILKVYYDTENHPDKY

-1200 RIVGNIPEIEG
+1200 KIVGNIPEIEG
-1211 VNGLTAGKK
+1211 VNGLIAGKK

-1302 AVVTVIANLPNP
+1302 AVVTVISNLPNP

-1334 YLPINDGKGNETMAE
+1334 YLPINNGKGNETRAE

-1409 QLQMDAYRMFS
+1409 QLQMDAYKMFS

-1460 TKRDNSEEWKLVK
+1460 TKRDNSEEWKFIK
-1473 GTGTLPVKFN
+1473 GTDTLPVKFK

-1492 NDGNNVME
+1492 NDGNTVME

-1570 TDSKGNIP
+1570 TDSEGNIP
-1578 AAELTYAQSEVYDS
+1578 AAELSYASSEVYDS

-1613 YFMLKITGTAEDG
+1613 YFMLKITGTAENG

-1830 QIGMAMLTNA
+1830 QIGMAMLTKA

-1895 NTKTGTTYSN
+1895 NTKTETTYSN

>member
-14 SIILALAMV
+14 SIIWALAMV

-44 NGKTYTVEKT
+44 NGKTYTVERT

-66 DNKDDVNARFVFQWD
+66 DKTDDVNARFVFQWD
-81 ASTGPRQVTA
+81 ASTGPDKVTA

-101 TLENQTNGFG
+101 TLENLTNGFG

-126 ITITDNNAGSTQQAT
+126 ITITDNNAESTQQAI
-141 VKLTVSTYA
+141 VKLTVSTDA

-161 VADNDWTELGT
+161 VADNDWIELGT
-172 GAEGEKWYI
+172 GGEGEKWYI
-181 SNSYFTALKGSG
+181 SNSYFTALAGTG
-193 FRQMVSKGSE
+193 FKQMVSKGSE

-216 PAIGFGIPSQ
+216 PAIGFGIPSY
-226 ENFESAWV
+226 EKFESAWV

-245 FKSKTNVPDVLALS
+245 FKSKTNYPDVLALS

-286 RDKISLKPDLVTYID
+286 RDKILLKL
-301 IMGENR
+301 
-307 TVGSTINFKVTVKN
+307 VGS
-321 EGEGDAVL
+321 
-329 TTRNDTETN
+329 
-338 LVLKWTN
+338 
-345 NKTEKDW
+345 
-352 YITPISM
+352 
-359 YKSKNSS
+359 
-366 PVLEPGD
+366 
-373 EISHTFEVTLTAE
+373 
-386 MLTGS
+386 
-391 YMVGGI
+391 
-397 VKLEGGLD
+397 
-405 ATINESNTANNQ
+405 
-417 SEEKVITV
+417 
-425 LPEVTLANN
+425 
-434 DGTITAEADVKS
+434 
-446 GVTNYKLT
+446 
-454 YVSGGNTVTV
+454 
-464 ESNELTIEEGKVK
+464 
-477 YTFTKNTAPDNNTE
+477 
-491 VTVLNSD
+491 
-498 TGDKI
+498 
-503 AVAKAFADLVITGV
+503 
-517 ETDGVATVGNVTGL
+517 
-531 KINVKNIGV
+531 
-540 APATSTENN
+540 
-549 RVYYLVEALS
+549 
-559 DYAGDV
+559 
-565 EITKAYVDVADGLAP
+565 
-580 NETTTV
+580 
-586 EGIEI
+586 
-591 KPKAAKEIKMYAY
+591 
-604 ADEHNAVAESDNGV
+604 
-618 SDKNRYEFSIN
+618 
-629 PTLSGTLKV
+629 
-638 ENVGGVVT
+638 
-646 ATWAKNEASDEPLGY
+646 
-661 VLSYYSNGVLK
+661 
-672 TIETGNTTTTSVIS
+672 
-686 EKIDYKSTIT
+686 
-696 IASKYSYGNTVFAQQ
+696 
-711 VALPD
+711 
-716 LKIKSVQLSGGVSEN
+716 
-731 QSEIYKGKMFS
+731 
-742 VKVTF
+742 
-747 ENVGITEVPKSSGY
+747 
-761 VTPDT
+761 
-766 GAMPDYGKRI
+766 
-776 MVSLDGTTNVAG
+776 
-788 YDDVGKKQFV
+788 
-798 SEGVWQ
+798 
-804 GVDINSEHSVTFDR
+804 
-818 LVSPLEGATEFTV
+818 
-831 KVDSPSFTGTEA
+831 
-843 EGFIS
+843 
-848 ESDETNNSL
+848 
-857 TVTKNTVKLVEGK
+857 K

-925 SAYSGQFIRFLINNR
+925 SAYGGQFIKFLINNG

-992 DGNGYQLYTR
+992 DGNGYQLHTR

-1016 NDGTY
+1016 DDGTY

-1027 IPGDMGNWVKAKASD
+1027 IPGDMGNWVKAKARD

-1073 AGMAVYNSDH
+1073 AGMAVYNSNH
-1083 LALTIDGTKKINTNG
+1083 LALTTDGTKKINTNG
-1098 NSNNWKMTIAYAS
+1098 NWKMTIAYAS

-1118 IEQIANDTLAH
+1118 IEKIAKDTLDH
-1129 IGTDPGT
+1129 IGKDPGT
-1136 VELLP
+1136 VELSP
-1141 REELYSTQ
+1141 REEIYSTE
-1149 GENTILIKLPELMQE
+1149 GKNTILIKLPELMQE

-1171 GGEKGSEYY
+1171 GGEKDSEYY
-1180 ILKVYYDTENHPDEY
+1180 ILKVYYDTENHPDKY

-1200 RIVGNIPEIEG
+1200 KIVGNIPEIEG

-1302 AVVTVIANLPNP
+1302 AVVTVISNLPNP

-1334 YLPINDGKGNETMAE
+1334 YLPINNGKGNETRAE

-1409 QLQMDAYRMFS
+1409 QLQMDAYKMFS

-1460 TKRDNSEEWKLVK
+1460 TKRDNSEEWKFIK
-1473 GTGTLPVKFN
+1473 GTDTLPVKFK

-1492 NDGNNVME
+1492 NDGNTVME

-1570 TDSKGNIP
+1570 TDSEGNIP
-1578 AAELTYAQSEVYDS
+1578 AAELSYASSEVYDS

-1613 YFMLKITGTAEDG
+1613 YFMLKITGTAENG

-1830 QIGMAMLTNA
+1830 QIGMAMLTKA

-1895 NTKTGTTYSN
+1895 NTKTETTYSN

>member
-44 NGKTYTVEKT
+44 NGKTYTVEIT

-66 DNKDDVNARFVFQWD
+66 DNTSDVNARFVFQWD
-81 ASTGPRQVTA
+81 ASTGPDKVTA

-101 TLENQTNGFG
+101 TLENQSNGFG

-181 SNSYFTALKGSG
+181 SNSYFKALAGTG

-226 ENFESAWV
+226 EKFESAWI

-245 FKSKTNVPDVLALS
+245 FKSNTNYPDVLALS

-286 RDKISLKPDLVTYID
+286 RDKILLKPEVVL
-301 IMGENR
+301 
-307 TVGSTINFKVTVKN
+307 IN
-321 EGEGDAVL
+321 
-329 TTRNDTETN
+329 
-338 LVLKWTN
+338 
-345 NKTEKDW
+345 
-352 YITPISM
+352 
-359 YKSKNSS
+359 NS
-366 PVLEPGD
+366 
-373 EISHTFEVTLTAE
+373 
-386 MLTGS
+386 
-391 YMVGGI
+391 
-397 VKLEGGLD
+397 
-405 ATINESNTANNQ
+405 
-417 SEEKVITV
+417 
-425 LPEVTLANN
+425 
-434 DGTITAEADVKS
+434 GTITAEADVES

-477 YTFTKNTAPDNNTE
+477 YTFPKNVTLDNDTE
-491 VTVLNSD
+491 VTLLNGD
-498 TGDKI
+498 TDAKI
-503 AVAKAFADLVITGV
+503 AIGKALADLVITAV
-517 ETDGVATVGNVTGL
+517 EADGPVISNTVTPL
-531 KINVKNIGV
+531 KLHVKNIGV
-540 APATSTENN
+540 APATSTDAEGI
-549 RVYYLVEALS
+549 YYSVEAV
-559 DYAGDV
+559 DGYADSV
-565 EITKAYVDVADGLAP
+565 EFTKKYNNAADGIAP
-580 NETTTV
+580 DETTIV
-586 EGIEI
+586 EGISI
-591 KPKAAKEIKMYAY
+591 KPTVAKKIKLYAY
-604 ADEHNAVAESDNGV
+604 ADDRMTVAESDNGT
-618 SDKNRYEFSIN
+618 DNKNRYEFSIN

-672 TIETGNTTTTSVIS
+672 TIETGSTTTTSVIS
-686 EKIDYKSTIT
+686 EKIDYRSTIT

-788 YDDVGKKQFV
+788 YDDVGKTQFV

-804 GVDINSEHSVTFDR
+804 GVNINSEHSVTFDR

-925 SAYSGQFIRFLINNR
+925 SAYGGQFIKFLINNG

-992 DGNGYQLYTR
+992 DGNGYQLHTR

-1016 NDGTY
+1016 DDGTY

-1027 IPGDMGNWVKAKASD
+1027 IPGDMGNWVKAKARD

-1073 AGMAVYNSDH
+1073 AGMAVYNSNH
-1083 LALTIDGTKKINTNG
+1083 LALTTDGTKKINTNG
-1098 NSNNWKMTIAYAS
+1098 NWKMTIAYAS

-1118 IEQIANDTLAH
+1118 IEKIAKDTLDH
-1129 IGTDPGT
+1129 IGKDPGT
-1136 VELLP
+1136 VELSP
-1141 REELYSTQ
+1141 REEIYSTE
-1149 GENTILIKLPELMQE
+1149 GKNTILIKLPELMQE

-1171 GGEKGSEYY
+1171 GGEKDSEYY
-1180 ILKVYYDTENHPDEY
+1180 ILKVYYDTENHPDKY

-1200 RIVGNIPEIEG
+1200 KIDGNIPEIEG

-1220 GDALTVSWTNSIT
+1220 RDALTVSWTNSIT

-1302 AVVTVIANLPNP
+1302 AVVTVISNVPNP

-1334 YLPINDGKGNETMAE
+1334 YLPINNGKGNETRAE

-1409 QLQMDAYRMFS
+1409 QLQMDAYKMFS

-1446 TYNFYFRVKVTDNP
+1446 AYNFYFRVKVTDNP
-1460 TKRDNSEEWKLVK
+1460 TKRDNSEKWKLIK
-1473 GTGTLPVKFN
+1473 GTSTLPVKFN

-1492 NDGNNVME
+1492 NDGNTVME

-1570 TDSKGNIP
+1570 TDSEGNIP
-1578 AAELTYAQSEVYDS
+1578 AAERSYASSKVYDS

-1726 ETGLFGMSNIKT
+1726 ETGLFGMSNIKA

-1830 QIGMAMLTNA
+1830 QIGMAMLTKA

-1905 LIDWIAGE
+1905 LIDWIAGK

>member
-44 NGKTYTVEKT
+44 NGKTYTVEST

-66 DNKDDVNARFVFQWD
+66 DNTSDVNARFVFQWD

-126 ITITDNNAGSTQQAT
+126 ITITDNNAESTQQAT

-181 SNSYFTALKGSG
+181 SNSYFTALAGSG

-286 RDKISLKPDLVTYID
+286 RDKILLKPEV
-301 IMGENR
+301 
-307 TVGSTINFKVTVKN
+307 
-321 EGEGDAVL
+321 VL
-329 TTRNDTETN
+329 T
-338 LVLKWTN
+338 N
-345 NKTEKDW
+345 N
-352 YITPISM
+352 S
-359 YKSKNSS
+359 
-366 PVLEPGD
+366 
-373 EISHTFEVTLTAE
+373 
-386 MLTGS
+386 
-391 YMVGGI
+391 
-397 VKLEGGLD
+397 
-405 ATINESNTANNQ
+405 
-417 SEEKVITV
+417 
-425 LPEVTLANN
+425 
-434 DGTITAEADVKS
+434 GTITAEADVES

-517 ETDGVATVGNVTGL
+517 ETDGVAIVGNVTGL

-591 KPKAAKEIKMYAY
+591 KPTAAKEIKMYAY

-629 PTLSGTLKV
+629 PTLPGTLKV

-672 TIETGNTTTTSVIS
+672 KIETGNTTTTSVIR

-696 IASKYSYGNTVFAQQ
+696 IASKYSDGNAVFAQQ

-716 LKIKSVQLSGGVSEN
+716 LKIKSVQLSGGVSED
-731 QSEIYKGKMFS
+731 QAEIYKGKMFS

-747 ENVGITEVPKSSGY
+747 ENVGITEVPKSG
-761 VTPDT
+761 PDVNL
-766 GAMPDYGKRI
+766 DYGKWI

-788 YDDVGKKQFV
+788 YDDAGKTQFV

-804 GVDINSEHSVTFDR
+804 GVGINGEHSVTFDR
-818 LVSPLEGATEFTV
+818 LVSPLAGVTKFTV

-857 TVTKNTVKLVEGK
+857 TVTKNTVKPVEGK

-913 TDVDYADIMTDV
+913 TDVDYADIMTDA
-925 SAYSGQFIRFLINNR
+925 SAYSGQFIRFLINNG

-967 YTKDMDADINY
+967 YTRDMDADINY

-1302 AVVTVIANLPNP
+1302 AVVTVISNLPNP

-1334 YLPINDGKGNETMAE
+1334 YLPINNGKGNETRAE

-1409 QLQMDAYRMFS
+1409 QLQMDAYKMFS

-1446 TYNFYFRVKVTDNP
+1446 AYNFYFRVKVTDNP
-1460 TKRDNSEEWKLVK
+1460 TKRDNSEKWKLIK
-1473 GTGTLPVKFN
+1473 GTSTLPVKFN

-1492 NDGNNVME
+1492 NDGNTVME

-1570 TDSKGNIP
+1570 TDSEGNIP
-1578 AAELTYAQSEVYDS
+1578 AAERSYASSKVYDS

-1726 ETGLFGMSNIKT
+1726 ETGLFGMSNIKA

-1830 QIGMAMLTNA
+1830 QIGMEMLTKA

-1879 VARSEVGS
+1879 VARKEVGS

-1905 LIDWIAGE
+1905 LIDWIAGK

>member
-44 NGKTYTVEKT
+44 NGKTYTVEIT

-66 DNKDDVNARFVFQWD
+66 DNTSDVNARFVFQWD
-81 ASTGPRQVTA
+81 ASTGPDKVTA

-101 TLENQTNGFG
+101 TLENQSNGFG

-181 SNSYFTALKGSG
+181 SNSYFKALAGTG

-226 ENFESAWV
+226 EKFESAWV

-245 FKSKTNVPDVLALS
+245 FKSNTNYPDVLALS

-286 RDKISLKPDLVTYID
+286 RDKILLKPEV
-301 IMGENR
+301 
-307 TVGSTINFKVTVKN
+307 
-321 EGEGDAVL
+321 VL
-329 TTRNDTETN
+329 T
-338 LVLKWTN
+338 N
-345 NKTEKDW
+345 N
-352 YITPISM
+352 S
-359 YKSKNSS
+359 
-366 PVLEPGD
+366 
-373 EISHTFEVTLTAE
+373 
-386 MLTGS
+386 
-391 YMVGGI
+391 
-397 VKLEGGLD
+397 
-405 ATINESNTANNQ
+405 
-417 SEEKVITV
+417 
-425 LPEVTLANN
+425 
-434 DGTITAEADVKS
+434 GTITAEADVKS

-672 TIETGNTTTTSVIS
+672 TIETGSTTTTSVIS

-788 YDDVGKKQFV
+788 YDDVGKTQFV

-804 GVDINSEHSVTFDR
+804 GVNINSEHSVTFDR

-857 TVTKNTVKLVEGK
+857 TVTKNTVKPVEGK

-925 SAYSGQFIRFLINNR
+925 SAYGGQFIKFLINNG

-992 DGNGYQLYTR
+992 DGNGYQLHTR

-1016 NDGTY
+1016 DDGTY

-1073 AGMAVYNSDH
+1073 AGMAVYNGNH
-1083 LALTIDGTKKINTNG
+1083 LALTTDGTKKINTNG
-1098 NSNNWKMTIAYAS
+1098 NNWKMTIAYAS

-1129 IGTDPGT
+1129 IGTNPGT

-1141 REELYSTQ
+1141 SKELYSTQ
-1149 GENTILIKLPELMQE
+1149 GENTIHIKLPELMQE
-1164 LPIHSEL
+1164 LPIHGEL
-1171 GGEKGSEYY
+1171 GGEKHSEYY

-1261 EGVQAGSH
+1261 KGVQAGSH

-1287 KVVAHWCEQVTDAED
+1287 KVVAHWCEQATDAED
-1302 AVVTVIANLPNP
+1302 AVVTVISNLPNP

-1334 YLPINDGKGNETMAE
+1334 YLPINNGKGNETRAE

-1460 TKRDNSEEWKLVK
+1460 AKRDNNEEWKLIK

-1492 NDGNNVME
+1492 NDGNTVME

-1570 TDSKGNIP
+1570 TDSEGNIP
-1578 AAELTYAQSEVYDS
+1578 AAELSYASSEVYDG

-1830 QIGMAMLTNA
+1830 QIGMAMLTKA

-1905 LIDWIAGE
+1905 LIDWIAGK

>member
-1 MKGKGAKTIKKVV
+1 
-14 SIILALAMV
+14 
-23 VTGVNYTPVSVNAA
+23 
-37 DRISIQL
+37 
-44 NGKTYTVEKT
+44 
-54 SSSIVGYVMGTA
+54 
-66 DNKDDVNARFVFQWD
+66 
-81 ASTGPRQVTA
+81 
-91 VVKQGEETKE
+91 
-101 TLENQTNGFG
+101 
-111 IYIKNIQNYEDGDYV
+111 
-126 ITITDNNAGSTQQAT
+126 
-141 VKLTVSTYA
+141 
-150 SDKAPDYSGVT
+150 
-161 VADNDWTELGT
+161 
-172 GAEGEKWYI
+172 
-181 SNSYFTALKGSG
+181 
-193 FRQMVSKGSE
+193 
-203 LTYIDKDNITVTG
+203 
-216 PAIGFGIPSQ
+216 
-226 ENFESAWV
+226 
-234 NDTKLAIGDKF
+234 
-245 FKSKTNVPDVLALS
+245 
-259 QDLFKDGEISYI
+259 
-271 TVRYKDG
+271 
-278 TDKIIPVK
+278 
-286 RDKISLKPDLVTYID
+286 
-301 IMGENR
+301 
-307 TVGSTINFKVTVKN
+307 
-321 EGEGDAVL
+321 
-329 TTRNDTETN
+329 
-338 LVLKWTN
+338 
-345 NKTEKDW
+345 
-352 YITPISM
+352 
-359 YKSKNSS
+359 
-366 PVLEPGD
+366 
-373 EISHTFEVTLTAE
+373 
-386 MLTGS
+386 
-391 YMVGGI
+391 
-397 VKLEGGLD
+397 
-405 ATINESNTANNQ
+405 
-417 SEEKVITV
+417 
-425 LPEVTLANN
+425 
-434 DGTITAEADVKS
+434 
-446 GVTNYKLT
+446 
-454 YVSGGNTVTV
+454 
-464 ESNELTIEEGKVK
+464 
-477 YTFTKNTAPDNNTE
+477 
-491 VTVLNSD
+491 
-498 TGDKI
+498 
-503 AVAKAFADLVITGV
+503 
-517 ETDGVATVGNVTGL
+517 
-531 KINVKNIGV
+531 
-540 APATSTENN
+540 
-549 RVYYLVEALS
+549 
-559 DYAGDV
+559 
-565 EITKAYVDVADGLAP
+565 
-580 NETTTV
+580 
-586 EGIEI
+586 
-591 KPKAAKEIKMYAY
+591 
-604 ADEHNAVAESDNGV
+604 
-618 SDKNRYEFSIN
+618 
-629 PTLSGTLKV
+629 
-638 ENVGGVVT
+638 
-646 ATWAKNEASDEPLGY
+646 
-661 VLSYYSNGVLK
+661 
-672 TIETGNTTTTSVIS
+672 
-686 EKIDYKSTIT
+686 
-696 IASKYSYGNTVFAQQ
+696 
-711 VALPD
+711 
-716 LKIKSVQLSGGVSEN
+716 
-731 QSEIYKGKMFS
+731 
-742 VKVTF
+742 
-747 ENVGITEVPKSSGY
+747 
-761 VTPDT
+761 
-766 GAMPDYGKRI
+766 
-776 MVSLDGTTNVAG
+776 
-788 YDDVGKKQFV
+788 
-798 SEGVWQ
+798 
-804 GVDINSEHSVTFDR
+804 
-818 LVSPLEGATEFTV
+818 
-831 KVDSPSFTGTEA
+831 
-843 EGFIS
+843 
-848 ESDETNNSL
+848 
-857 TVTKNTVKLVEGK
+857 
-870 EMDWTKFKS
+870 
-879 TDVNNLDENGNPYI
+879 
-893 IINNGSDKRYLEY
+893 
-906 KVLDASI
+906 
-913 TDVDYADIMTDV
+913 
-925 SAYSGQFIRFLINNR
+925 
-940 LPMVKSTG
+940 
-948 GTITSKMYFA
+948 
-958 QVSSYTAEN
+958 
-967 YTKDMDADINY
+967 
-978 GTERK
+978 
-983 VNDGVLQTW
+983 
-992 DGNGYQLYTR
+992 
-1002 SFAAG
+1002 
-1007 KYYIVKVVN
+1007 
-1016 NDGTY
+1016 
-1021 LTLGLR
+1021 
-1027 IPGDMGNWVKAKASD
+1027 
-1042 NSDPDKVP
+1042 
-1050 VVYHDK
+1050 
-1056 NHLIE
+1056 
-1061 GTIYYDGSDLGL
+1061 
-1073 AGMAVYNSDH
+1073 
-1083 LALTIDGTKKINTNG
+1083 
-1098 NSNNWKMTIAYAS
+1098 
-1111 VDDKGKF
+1111 
-1118 IEQIANDTLAH
+1118 
-1129 IGTDPGT
+1129 
-1136 VELLP
+1136 
-1141 REELYSTQ
+1141 
-1149 GENTILIKLPELMQE
+1149 
-1164 LPIHSEL
+1164 
-1171 GGEKGSEYY
+1171 
-1180 ILKVYYDTENHPDEY
+1180 
-1195 VPVPL
+1195 
-1200 RIVGNIPEIEG
+1200 
-1211 VNGLTAGKK
+1211 
-1220 GDALTVSWTNSIT
+1220 
-1233 QEADGYLYDVLIY
+1233 
-1246 TCDKDGINEKLVKTE
+1246 
-1261 EGVQAGSH
+1261 
-1269 TYENL
+1269 
-1274 VPSREIDNTNFKV
+1274 
-1287 KVVAHWCEQVTDAED
+1287 
-1302 AVVTVIANLPNP
+1302 
-1314 LPGED
+1314 
-1319 PDRRE
+1319 
-1324 DKWVLIDGEY
+1324 
-1334 YLPINDGKGNETMAE
+1334 MAE

>member
-81 ASTGPRQVTA
+81 ASTGPDKVTA

-101 TLENQTNGFG
+101 TLENQPNGFG

-141 VKLTVSTYA
+141 VKLTVSTYV

-181 SNSYFTALKGSG
+181 SNSYFTALAGSG

-278 TDKIIPVK
+278 TDKFIPVK
-286 RDKISLKPDLVTYID
+286 RDKILLKPEV
-301 IMGENR
+301 
-307 TVGSTINFKVTVKN
+307 
-321 EGEGDAVL
+321 VL
-329 TTRNDTETN
+329 T
-338 LVLKWTN
+338 N
-345 NKTEKDW
+345 N
-352 YITPISM
+352 S
-359 YKSKNSS
+359 
-366 PVLEPGD
+366 
-373 EISHTFEVTLTAE
+373 
-386 MLTGS
+386 
-391 YMVGGI
+391 
-397 VKLEGGLD
+397 
-405 ATINESNTANNQ
+405 
-417 SEEKVITV
+417 
-425 LPEVTLANN
+425 
-434 DGTITAEADVKS
+434 GTITAEADVKS

-672 TIETGNTTTTSVIS
+672 TIETGSTTTTSVIS

-788 YDDVGKKQFV
+788 YDDVGKTQFV

-804 GVDINSEHSVTFDR
+804 GVNINSEHSVTFDR

-857 TVTKNTVKLVEGK
+857 TVTKNTVKPVEGK

-925 SAYSGQFIRFLINNR
+925 SAYGGQFIRFLINNG

-948 GTITSKMYFA
+948 GTITSRMYFA

-992 DGNGYQLYTR
+992 DGNGYQLHTR

-1016 NDGTY
+1016 DDGTY

-1073 AGMAVYNSDH
+1073 AGMAVYNGNH
-1083 LALTIDGTKKINTNG
+1083 LALTTDGTKKINTNG
-1098 NSNNWKMTIAYAS
+1098 NNWKMTIAYAS

-1129 IGTDPGT
+1129 IGTNPGT

-1141 REELYSTQ
+1141 SKELYSTQ
-1149 GENTILIKLPELMQE
+1149 GENTIHIKLPELMQE
-1164 LPIHSEL
+1164 LPIHGEL
-1171 GGEKGSEYY
+1171 GGEKDSEYY

-1261 EGVQAGSH
+1261 KGVQAGSH

-1287 KVVAHWCEQVTDAED
+1287 KVVAHWCEQATDAED
-1302 AVVTVIANLPNP
+1302 AVVTVISNLPNP

-1334 YLPINDGKGNETMAE
+1334 YLPINNGKGNETRAE

-1460 TKRDNSEEWKLVK
+1460 AKRDNNEEWKLIK

-1492 NDGNNVME
+1492 NDGNTVME

-1522 TYAVTG
+1522 TYVVTG

-1570 TDSKGNIP
+1570 TDSEGNIP
-1578 AAELTYAQSEVYDS
+1578 AAGLSYAPSEVYDS

-1613 YFMLKITGTAEDG
+1613 YFMLKITGTAENG

-1830 QIGMAMLTNA
+1830 QIGMAMLTKA

-1905 LIDWIAGE
+1905 LIDWIAGK

>member
-23 VTGVNYTPVSVNAA
+23 VTGVNYTPVSVNAE

-66 DNKDDVNARFVFQWD
+66 DNTSDVNARFVFQWD

-126 ITITDNNAGSTQQAT
+126 ITITDNNAESTQQAT

-161 VADNDWTELGT
+161 VADGDWIELGK

-181 SNSYFTALKGSG
+181 SNSYFIALAGSG

-216 PAIGFGIPSQ
+216 PAIGFGIPNQ

-286 RDKISLKPDLVTYID
+286 RDKILLKPEV
-301 IMGENR
+301 
-307 TVGSTINFKVTVKN
+307 
-321 EGEGDAVL
+321 VL
-329 TTRNDTETN
+329 T
-338 LVLKWTN
+338 N
-345 NKTEKDW
+345 N
-352 YITPISM
+352 S
-359 YKSKNSS
+359 
-366 PVLEPGD
+366 
-373 EISHTFEVTLTAE
+373 
-386 MLTGS
+386 
-391 YMVGGI
+391 
-397 VKLEGGLD
+397 
-405 ATINESNTANNQ
+405 
-417 SEEKVITV
+417 
-425 LPEVTLANN
+425 
-434 DGTITAEADVKS
+434 GTITAQADVES

-549 RVYYLVEALS
+549 KVYYLVEALS

-747 ENVGITEVPKSSGY
+747 ENVGITEVPKSG
-761 VTPDT
+761 PDVNL
-766 GAMPDYGKRI
+766 DYGKRI

-788 YDDVGKKQFV
+788 YDDAGKKQFV

-857 TVTKNTVKLVEGK
+857 TVTKNTVKPVEGK
-870 EMDWTKFKS
+870 EMDWTKFTS
-879 TDVNNLDENGNPYI
+879 TDAANLDENGNPYI

-925 SAYSGQFIRFLINNR
+925 SAYGGQFIKFLINNG

-1141 REELYSTQ
+1141 SKELYSTE

-1180 ILKVYYDTENHPDEY
+1180 ILKVYYDTENHPDKY

-1287 KVVAHWCEQVTDAED
+1287 KVVAHWCEQATDAED
-1302 AVVTVIANLPNP
+1302 AVVTVISNLPNP

-1409 QLQMDAYRMFS
+1409 QLQMDAYKMFS

-1460 TKRDNSEEWKLVK
+1460 TKRDNSEEWKLIK

-1492 NDGNNVME
+1492 NDGNTVVE

-1570 TDSKGNIP
+1570 ADSERNIP
-1578 AAELTYAQSEVYDS
+1578 AAELSYAPSVIYDS

-1654 TAKGAVSEFNPSYRV
+1654 IAKGAVSEFNPSYRV

-1726 ETGLFGMSNIKT
+1726 ETGLFGKSNIKT

-1830 QIGMAMLTNA
+1830 QIGMAMLTKA
-1840 GNENYTTVN
+1840 GDENYTTVN

-1857 YARGQEAYSGADE
+1857 YARGQEAYNGADE

-1879 VARSEVGS
+1879 VAKREVGS
-1887 ESSLLQIL
+1887 ETSLLQIL

-1905 LIDWIAGE
+1905 LIDWIAGG
-1913 TTGLIHEKVV
+1913 TSGLIHEKVV
-1923 FTNNTVM
+1923 FTNNNVM

>member
-44 NGKTYTVEKT
+44 NGKTYTVEST

-66 DNKDDVNARFVFQWD
+66 DNTSDVNARFVFQWD

-126 ITITDNNAGSTQQAT
+126 ITITDNNAESTQQAT

-181 SNSYFTALKGSG
+181 SNSYFTALAGSG

-286 RDKISLKPDLVTYID
+286 RDKILLKPEV
-301 IMGENR
+301 
-307 TVGSTINFKVTVKN
+307 
-321 EGEGDAVL
+321 VL
-329 TTRNDTETN
+329 T
-338 LVLKWTN
+338 N
-345 NKTEKDW
+345 N
-352 YITPISM
+352 S
-359 YKSKNSS
+359 
-366 PVLEPGD
+366 
-373 EISHTFEVTLTAE
+373 
-386 MLTGS
+386 
-391 YMVGGI
+391 
-397 VKLEGGLD
+397 
-405 ATINESNTANNQ
+405 
-417 SEEKVITV
+417 
-425 LPEVTLANN
+425 
-434 DGTITAEADVKS
+434 GTITAEADVKG

-565 EITKAYVDVADGLAP
+565 EITKAYVDAADGLAP

-696 IASKYSYGNTVFAQQ
+696 IASKYSDGNAVFAQQ

-761 VTPDT
+761 VNPDT
-766 GAMPDYGKRI
+766 GEMPDYGKWI

-857 TVTKNTVKLVEGK
+857 TVTKNTVKPVEGK

-925 SAYSGQFIRFLINNR
+925 SAYGGQFIKFLINNG

-967 YTKDMDADINY
+967 YTKDMDAHINY

-1409 QLQMDAYRMFS
+1409 QLQMDAYKMFS

-1483 YSYEKQSKD
+1483 YS
-1492 NDGNNVME
+1492 
-1500 TVNKSLEINGTIE
+1500 
-1513 FYDAPDKTN
+1513 
-1522 TYAVTG
+1522 
-1528 YNSYYMSLI
+1528 
-1537 GKNDVYAG
+1537 
-1545 TNKGTNSVSM
+1545 
-1555 EIVNTGTEDNSSLIN
+1555 
-1570 TDSKGNIP
+1570 
-1578 AAELTYAQSEVYDS
+1578 
-1592 LYPGETQINA
+1592 
-1602 PTVFTVTNPTT
+1602 
-1613 YFMLKITGTAEDG
+1613 
-1626 TVTTKYLPI
+1626 
-1635 RITVN
+1635 
-1640 TGNVK
+1640 
-1645 LEGYQINTN
+1645 
-1654 TAKGAVSEFNPSYRV
+1654 
-1669 MSSADQVILGSD
+1669 
-1681 NKLHGVKGFGT
+1681 
-1692 IYGLKSRV
+1692 
-1700 ASASDMTVDSAN
+1700 
-1712 KNVYTYEATSMGIY
+1712 
-1726 ETGLFGMSNIKT
+1726 
-1738 EDTKRTY
+1738 
-1745 WALTFKH
+1745 
-1752 LNYSYAAL
+1752 
-1760 VSNYVLRAYAILDN
+1760 
-1774 GEIVYDNDSFGFGE
+1774 
-1788 SDVNIYNIATNLYE
+1788 
-1802 GKKMPNKAAHE
+1802 
-1813 FLFNNVISIVDI
+1813 
-1825 NNHIS
+1825 
-1830 QIGMAMLTNA
+1830 
-1840 GNENYTTVN
+1840 
-1849 NVYHDLFD
+1849 
-1857 YARGQEAYSGADE
+1857 
-1870 YTNRQTTGF
+1870 
-1879 VARSEVGS
+1879 
-1887 ESSLLQIL
+1887 
-1895 NTKTGTTYSN
+1895 
-1905 LIDWIAGE
+1905 
-1913 TTGLIHEKVV
+1913 
-1923 FTNNTVM
+1923 
-1930 N
+1930 

>member
-81 ASTGPRQVTA
+81 ASTGPDKVTA

-101 TLENQTNGFG
+101 TLENQPNGFG

-141 VKLTVSTYA
+141 VKLTVSTYV

-181 SNSYFTALKGSG
+181 SNSYFTALAGSG

-286 RDKISLKPDLVTYID
+286 RDKILLKPEV
-301 IMGENR
+301 
-307 TVGSTINFKVTVKN
+307 
-321 EGEGDAVL
+321 VL
-329 TTRNDTETN
+329 T
-338 LVLKWTN
+338 N
-345 NKTEKDW
+345 N
-352 YITPISM
+352 S
-359 YKSKNSS
+359 
-366 PVLEPGD
+366 
-373 EISHTFEVTLTAE
+373 
-386 MLTGS
+386 
-391 YMVGGI
+391 
-397 VKLEGGLD
+397 
-405 ATINESNTANNQ
+405 
-417 SEEKVITV
+417 
-425 LPEVTLANN
+425 
-434 DGTITAEADVKS
+434 GTITAEADVKS

-672 TIETGNTTTTSVIS
+672 TIETGSTTTTSVIS

-788 YDDVGKKQFV
+788 YDDVGKTQFV

-804 GVDINSEHSVTFDR
+804 GVNINSEHSVTFDR

-857 TVTKNTVKLVEGK
+857 TVTKNTVKPVEGK

-925 SAYSGQFIRFLINNR
+925 SAYGGQFIRFLINNG

-992 DGNGYQLYTR
+992 DGNGYQLHTR

-1016 NDGTY
+1016 DDGTY

-1073 AGMAVYNSDH
+1073 AGMAVYNGNH
-1083 LALTIDGTKKINTNG
+1083 LALTTDGTKKINTNG
-1098 NSNNWKMTIAYAS
+1098 NNWKMTIAYAS

-1129 IGTDPGT
+1129 IGTNPGT

-1141 REELYSTQ
+1141 SKELYSTQ
-1149 GENTILIKLPELMQE
+1149 GENTIHIKLPELMQE
-1164 LPIHSEL
+1164 LPIHGEL
-1171 GGEKGSEYY
+1171 GGEKDSEYY

-1261 EGVQAGSH
+1261 KGVQAGSH

-1287 KVVAHWCEQVTDAED
+1287 KVVAHWCEQATDAED
-1302 AVVTVIANLPNP
+1302 AVVTVISNLPNP

-1334 YLPINDGKGNETMAE
+1334 YLPINNGKGNETRAE

-1460 TKRDNSEEWKLVK
+1460 TKRDNSEEWKLIK

-1492 NDGNNVME
+1492 NDGNTVME

-1555 EIVNTGTEDNSSLIN
+1555 EIFNTGTEDNSSLIN
-1570 TDSKGNIP
+1570 TDSEGNIP
-1578 AAELTYAQSEVYDS
+1578 AAGLSYAPSEVYDS

-1613 YFMLKITGTAEDG
+1613 YFMLKITGTAENG

-1830 QIGMAMLTNA
+1830 QIGMAMLTKA

-1905 LIDWIAGE
+1905 LIDWIAGK

>member
-81 ASTGPRQVTA
+81 ASTGPDKVTA

-101 TLENQTNGFG
+101 TLENQPNGFG

-141 VKLTVSTYA
+141 VKLTVSTYV

-181 SNSYFTALKGSG
+181 SNSYFTALAGSG

-286 RDKISLKPDLVTYID
+286 RDKILLKPEV
-301 IMGENR
+301 
-307 TVGSTINFKVTVKN
+307 
-321 EGEGDAVL
+321 VL
-329 TTRNDTETN
+329 T
-338 LVLKWTN
+338 N
-345 NKTEKDW
+345 N
-352 YITPISM
+352 S
-359 YKSKNSS
+359 
-366 PVLEPGD
+366 
-373 EISHTFEVTLTAE
+373 
-386 MLTGS
+386 
-391 YMVGGI
+391 
-397 VKLEGGLD
+397 
-405 ATINESNTANNQ
+405 
-417 SEEKVITV
+417 
-425 LPEVTLANN
+425 
-434 DGTITAEADVKS
+434 GTITAEADVKS

-672 TIETGNTTTTSVIS
+672 TIETGSTTTTSVIS

-788 YDDVGKKQFV
+788 YDDVGKTQFV

-804 GVDINSEHSVTFDR
+804 GVNINSEHSVTFDR

-857 TVTKNTVKLVEGK
+857 TVTKNTVKPVEGK

-925 SAYSGQFIRFLINNR
+925 SAYGGQFIRFLINNG

-948 GTITSKMYFA
+948 GTITSRMYFA

-992 DGNGYQLYTR
+992 DGNGYQLHTR

-1016 NDGTY
+1016 DDGTY

-1073 AGMAVYNSDH
+1073 AGMAVYNGNH
-1083 LALTIDGTKKINTNG
+1083 LALTTDGTKKINTNG
-1098 NSNNWKMTIAYAS
+1098 NNWKMTIAYAS

-1129 IGTDPGT
+1129 IGTNPGT

-1141 REELYSTQ
+1141 REEIYSTQ
-1149 GENTILIKLPELMQE
+1149 GENTIHIKLPELMQE
-1164 LPIHSEL
+1164 LPIHGEL
-1171 GGEKGSEYY
+1171 GGEKDSEYY

-1261 EGVQAGSH
+1261 KGVQAGSH

-1287 KVVAHWCEQVTDAED
+1287 KVVAHWCEQATDAED
-1302 AVVTVIANLPNP
+1302 AVVTVISNLPNP

-1334 YLPINDGKGNETMAE
+1334 YLPINNGKGNETRAE

-1460 TKRDNSEEWKLVK
+1460 AKRDNNEEWKLIK

-1492 NDGNNVME
+1492 NDGNTVME

-1570 TDSKGNIP
+1570 TDSEGNIP
-1578 AAELTYAQSEVYDS
+1578 AAELSYASSEVYDS

-1830 QIGMAMLTNA
+1830 QIGMAMLTKA

-1905 LIDWIAGE
+1905 LIDWIAGK